1 MKINRIYLENY
12 RIHEKLEVEFDKG
25 INLLLGE
32 NGKGKS
38 SILEAIGYALF
49 GSDLRGT
56 QKDAIQYGK
65 KSGKIQVEFTG
76 VDGED
81 YIVTRKLPGTT
92 SIYRKSNPELE
103 LQGKEDRIRE
113 LCGIRGDIKDVYD
126 NVIVAKQNEFI
137 SSFKAKPKEREE
149 TFDKVFNTEIYR
161 EIYDGYSKD
170 VEGEYKN
177 RITIEENS
185 IKSIADIMEDS
196 QEVKEKR
203 DFEIEREKEFEK
215 YLNTLLTELKGIKE
229 KLNYINSN
237 EIKIEKISGD
247 IRKGEEVLKSL
258 ISQEEKLKKQIEETV
273 LAKEIAD
280 KNIEKHNEYL
290 KISEVL
296 EEIKREKKELD
307 RVKEEQNRL
316 EKELISL
323 EKLRGDSNNQIEL
336 WKNSIENLK
345 VGCKEKKERVEFL
358 KGEIGRKEKNIQL
371 YKVELEKNIPLL
383 ETLEKFES
391 DIENGEKT
399 LSTFTVKLQ
408 EKELDLKIKREQ
420 RENLIKEKLDEKIEE
435 FKKIEEDK
443 KIIEGEIEKNI
454 TLGIANK
461 EAYEKLKSSI
471 CPFLNENCKNLSGKD
486 INSFFVERRKKYIE
500 IIKDKKQQL
509 EKFEILLKDKEKIVE
524 MKTILNRLNYEIEAK
539 INEIELDQTKFQRGE
554 EKLKNKKLEYEN
566 WKLINSIKNRE
577 EILSKNIQLETRIEN
592 ENSEKD
598 IVERDKITDIL
609 NKDIKML
616 EELKEKIENELLK
629 INKLSLKEEEIKN
642 SVETNKPTLLKY
654 QELSEE
660 VEKYETLLNSLKES
674 NELYLEN
681 YKKALEKENLEVE
694 KELIKEKEIQE
705 EKTLEELRERLKNI
719 ENEISS
725 LNKEELVKLQIEK
738 DEKVAEKRE
747 QLGGINGEIK
757 NLNEK
762 LLKIEEHKNIIE
774 EKKKTLEKLE
784 MKLELTKRFRDRI
797 RSMGKEVSKNM
808 LKEIEILATEN
819 FRKITGRGEK
829 VIWSNE
835 DKDKYSVYLSGDRGE
850 LRFEQLSGG
859 EQVAVA
865 ISIRGAMSE
874 LFTESRFSIFDEP
887 TNNLD
892 SERRKSLADSIG
904 EILKNL
910 EQSIIVTHDDTFRE
924 MAQKVIE
931 L

>member
-65 KSGKIQVEFTG
+65 KSAKIQVEFTG
-76 VDGED
+76 VDGEE

-113 LCGIRGDIKDVYD
+113 LCGIKGDIKDVYD

-137 SSFKAKPKEREE
+137 SSFKATAKDREK

-170 VEGEYKN
+170 VEGKYKN
-177 RITIEENS
+177 EIAIEENS
-185 IKSIADIMEDS
+185 IKSISDIMEDS
-196 QEVKEKR
+196 QEVKEKL
-203 DFEIEREKEFEK
+203 ELEEEREKEFEK
-215 YLNTLLTELKGIKE
+215 YLNNLSAELKEIKE
-229 KLNYINSN
+229 KLNQISGT
-237 EIKIEKISGD
+237 ELKIEKINGE
-247 IRKGEEVLKSL
+247 IRKSEEVLNSITL
-258 ISQEEKLKKQIEETV
+258 QEEKLKKQIEETI

-280 KNIEKHNEYL
+280 KNIENHNEYI
-290 KISEVL
+290 KTSEIL
-296 EEIKREKKELD
+296 ESIKKEKKELD
-307 RVKEEQNRL
+307 QIKEEQSNL
-316 EKELISL
+316 EKSLVSL
-323 EKLRGDSNNQIEL
+323 EKLKSDSNNQVNL
-336 WKNSIENLK
+336 WKNNIENLK
-345 VGCKEKKERVEFL
+345 TSCREKKDRVDFLQGEIEKKEKNLQVY
-358 KGEIGRKEKNIQL
+358 KG
-371 YKVELEKNIPLL
+371 ELEKNMPLL
-383 ETLEKFES
+383 EELERFES

-399 LSTFTVKLQ
+399 LNTFEVKLQ
-408 EKELDLKIKREQ
+408 EKESDLEIKKEQ
-420 RENLIKEKLDEKIEE
+420 RDNLIKERLDEKIEE
-435 FKKIEEDK
+435 FKSIENDK
-443 KIIEGEIEKNI
+443 KKIEGEIEKNI

-461 EAYEKLKSSI
+461 EAHEKLKSSI

-486 INSFFVERRKKYIE
+486 INNFFLERRKRYVE
-500 IIKDKKQQL
+500 IITDKKHQL
-509 EKFEILLKDKEKIVE
+509 EELEVKLKDKEKIVE
-524 MKTILNRLNYEIEAK
+524 MKTILNRLNH
-539 INEIELDQTKFQRGE
+539 EIELKISEIEVDQAKFQRGE

-577 EILSKNIQLETRIEN
+577 EILAKNTQLETKIEN

-598 IVERDKITDIL
+598 IIERDKIKNIL
-609 NKDIKML
+609 NEDIERGK
-616 EELKEKIENELLK
+616 ELKEKIEEKLLEVK
-629 INKLSLKEEEIKN
+629 ELSLKEKEIRDSIEE
-642 SVETNKPTLLKY
+642 NKPALVKY

-681 YKKALEKENLEVE
+681 YKKALEKESLEVE
-694 KELIKEKEIQE
+694 KERLKEKESQE
-705 EKTLEELRERLKNI
+705 EKVLESLRENLLKL
-719 ENEISS
+719 ENSIIS
-725 LNKEELVKLQIEK
+725 LNKGELEKIQVEK
-738 DEKVAEKRE
+738 DEKVAEIRE
-747 QLGGINGEIK
+747 KLGGINGEIK
-757 NLNEK
+757 NLNDK
-762 LLKIEEHKNIIE
+762 LVKIKEHENIIRD
-774 EKKKTLEKLE
+774 KKKNLERLK
-784 MKLELTKRFRDRI
+784 MKLELTKAFRERI
-797 RSMGKEVSKNM
+797 KSMGKEVSKNM

>member
-65 KSGKIQVEFTG
+65 KSAKIQVEFTG
-76 VDGED
+76 VDGEE
-81 YIVTRKLPGTT
+81 YIVTRKLPGAT

-113 LCGIRGDIKDVYD
+113 LCGIKGDIKDVYD

-137 SSFKAKPKEREE
+137 SSFKATAKDREK

-170 VEGEYKN
+170 VEGKYKN
-177 RITIEENS
+177 EIAIEENS
-185 IKSIADIMEDS
+185 IKSISDIMEDS
-196 QEVKEKR
+196 QEVKEKL
-203 DFEIEREKEFEK
+203 ELEEEREKEFEK
-215 YLNTLLTELKGIKE
+215 YLNNLSGELKEIKE
-229 KLNYINSN
+229 KLNQIS
-237 EIKIEKISGD
+237 ETELKIEKINGE
-247 IRKGEEVLKSL
+247 IRKSEEVLNSITL
-258 ISQEEKLKKQIEETV
+258 QGEKLKKQIEETI

-280 KNIEKHNEYL
+280 KNIENHNEYI
-290 KISEVL
+290 KTSEIL
-296 EEIKREKKELD
+296 ESIKKEKKELD
-307 RVKEEQNRL
+307 QIKEKQNNL
-316 EKELISL
+316 EKDLISS
-323 EKLRGDSNNQIEL
+323 EKLKSDSSNQVNL

-345 VGCKEKKERVEFL
+345 VSCREKKDRVDFLQEEIEKKEKNLQVY
-358 KGEIGRKEKNIQL
+358 KG
-371 YKVELEKNIPLL
+371 ELEKNTPLL
-383 ETLEKFES
+383 KELEKFES

-399 LSTFTVKLQ
+399 LNTFIVKLQ
-408 EKELDLKIKREQ
+408 EKEQDLKNKKEQ
-420 RENLIKEKLDEKIEE
+420 RDNLIKERLDEKIEE
-435 FKKIEEDK
+435 FKKIENEK
-443 KIIEGEIEKNI
+443 KKLEGEIEKNI

-461 EAYEKLKSSI
+461 EAHEKLKSSI

-486 INSFFVERRKKYIE
+486 INNFFLERRKKYVE
-500 IIKDKKQQL
+500 IITDKKHQL
-509 EKFEILLKDKEKIVE
+509 EELEIKLKDKDEIVE
-524 MKTILNRLNYEIEAK
+524 KKSMLNSFNYDIKLKEKEIEVEIAK
-539 INEIELDQTKFQRGE
+539 LQRGE

-566 WKLINSIKNRE
+566 WKLINNIKNRE
-577 EILSKNIQLETRIEN
+577 EILAKNTQLETKIEN

-598 IVERDKITDIL
+598 IVEKDKITKVLNEDIERG
-609 NKDIKML
+609 K
-616 EELKEKIENELLK
+616 ELKEKIEKEISK
-629 INKLSLKEEEIKN
+629 INELSLKEDEIRNSIEE
-642 SVETNKPTLLKY
+642 NKPTLIKY

-660 VEKYETLLNSLKES
+660 VEKYEILLNSLKES

-681 YKKALEKENLEVE
+681 YKKALEKESLEVE
-694 KELIKEKEIQE
+694 KEGLKEKESQE
-705 EKTLEELRERLKNI
+705 EKVLETLRENLIKL
-719 ENEISS
+719 ENSIIS
-725 LNKEELVKLQIEK
+725 LNKEELEKIQVEK
-738 DEKVAEKRE
+738 DEKVAEIRE
-747 QLGGINGEIK
+747 KLGGINGEIK
-757 NLNEK
+757 NLNDK
-762 LLKIEEHKNIIE
+762 LVKIREHENIIKD
-774 EKKKTLEKLE
+774 KKKSLEKLK
-784 MKLELTKRFRDRI
+784 MKLELTKAFRERI
-797 RSMGKEVSKNM
+797 KSMGKEVSKNM

>member
-65 KSGKIQVEFTG
+65 KSAKIQVEFTG
-76 VDGED
+76 VDGEE

-113 LCGIRGDIKDVYD
+113 LCGIKGDIKDVYD

-137 SSFKAKPKEREE
+137 SSFKATAKDREK

-170 VEGEYKN
+170 VEGKYKN
-177 RITIEENS
+177 EIAIEENS
-185 IKSIADIMEDS
+185 IKSISDIMEDS
-196 QEVKEKR
+196 QEVKEKL
-203 DFEIEREKEFEK
+203 ELEEEREKEFEK
-215 YLNTLLTELKGIKE
+215 YLNNLSAELKELKE
-229 KLNYINSN
+229 KLNQISGT
-237 EIKIEKISGD
+237 ELKIEKINGE
-247 IRKGEEVLKSL
+247 IRKSEEVLNNITL
-258 ISQEEKLKKQIEETV
+258 QEEKLKKQIEETI

-280 KNIEKHNEYL
+280 KNIENHNEYI
-290 KISEVL
+290 KTSEIL
-296 EEIKREKKELD
+296 ESIKKEKKELD
-307 RVKEEQNRL
+307 QIKEEQNNL

-323 EKLRGDSNNQIEL
+323 EKLRGDSNNQVNL

-345 VGCKEKKERVEFL
+345 TSCREKKDRVDFLQGEIEKKEKNLQVY
-358 KGEIGRKEKNIQL
+358 KG
-371 YKVELEKNIPLL
+371 ELEKNIPLL
-383 ETLEKFES
+383 EELERFES

-399 LSTFTVKLQ
+399 LNTFEVKLQ
-408 EKELDLKIKREQ
+408 EKESDLEIKKEQ
-420 RENLIKEKLDEKIEE
+420 RDNLIKERLDEKIEE
-435 FKKIEEDK
+435 FKSIENDK
-443 KIIEGEIEKNI
+443 KKIEGEIEKNI

-461 EAYEKLKSSI
+461 EAHEKLKSSI

-486 INSFFVERRKKYIE
+486 INNFFLERRKRYVE
-500 IIKDKKQQL
+500 IITDKKHQL
-509 EKFEILLKDKEKIVE
+509 EELEVKLKDKEKIVE
-524 MKTILNRLNYEIEAK
+524 MKTILNRLNH
-539 INEIELDQTKFQRGE
+539 EIELKISEIEVDQAKFQRGE

-577 EILSKNIQLETRIEN
+577 EILAKNTQLETKIEN

-598 IVERDKITDIL
+598 IIESDKIKNIL
-609 NKDIKML
+609 NEDIERGK
-616 EELKEKIENELLK
+616 ELKEKIEEKLLEIK
-629 INKLSLKEEEIKN
+629 ELSLKEKEIRNSIEE
-642 SVETNKPTLLKY
+642 NKPALVKY

-681 YKKALEKENLEVE
+681 YKKALEKESLEVE
-694 KELIKEKEIQE
+694 KERLKEKESQE
-705 EKTLEELRERLKNI
+705 EKVLETLRENLLKL
-719 ENEISS
+719 ENSIIS
-725 LNKEELVKLQIEK
+725 LNKGELEKIQVEK
-738 DEKVAEKRE
+738 DEKVAEIRE
-747 QLGGINGEIK
+747 KLGGINGEIK
-757 NLNEK
+757 NLNDK
-762 LLKIEEHKNIIE
+762 LAKIKEHENIIKD
-774 EKKKTLEKLE
+774 KKKNLERLK
-784 MKLELTKRFRDRI
+784 MKLELTKAFRERI
-797 RSMGKEVSKNM
+797 KSMGKEVSKNM

>member
-65 KSGKIQVEFTG
+65 KSAKIQVEFTG
-76 VDGED
+76 VDGEE

-113 LCGIRGDIKDVYD
+113 LCGIKGDIKDVYD

-137 SSFKAKPKEREE
+137 SSFKATAKDREK

-170 VEGEYKN
+170 VEGKYKN
-177 RITIEENS
+177 EIAIEENS
-185 IKSIADIMEDS
+185 IKSISDIMEDS
-196 QEVKEKR
+196 QEVKEKL
-203 DFEIEREKEFEK
+203 ELEEEREKEFEK
-215 YLNTLLTELKGIKE
+215 YLNNLSAELKEIKE
-229 KLNYINSN
+229 KLNQISGT
-237 EIKIEKISGD
+237 ELKIEKINGE
-247 IRKGEEVLKSL
+247 IRKSEEVLNSITL
-258 ISQEEKLKKQIEETV
+258 QEEKLKKQIEETI

-280 KNIEKHNEYL
+280 KNIENHNEYI
-290 KISEVL
+290 KTSEIL
-296 EEIKREKKELD
+296 ESIKKEKKELD
-307 RVKEEQNRL
+307 QIKEEQSNL
-316 EKELISL
+316 EKSLVSL
-323 EKLRGDSNNQIEL
+323 EKLKSDSNNQVNL
-336 WKNSIENLK
+336 WKNNIENLK
-345 VGCKEKKERVEFL
+345 TSCREKKDRVDFLQGEIEKKEKNLQVY
-358 KGEIGRKEKNIQL
+358 KG
-371 YKVELEKNIPLL
+371 ELEKNMPLL
-383 ETLEKFES
+383 EELERFEN

-399 LSTFTVKLQ
+399 LNTFEVKLQ
-408 EKELDLKIKREQ
+408 EKESDLEIKKEQ
-420 RENLIKEKLDEKIEE
+420 RDNLIKERLEEKIEE
-435 FKKIEEDK
+435 FKSIENDK
-443 KIIEGEIEKNI
+443 KKIEGEIEKNI

-461 EAYEKLKSSI
+461 EAHEKLKSSI

-486 INSFFVERRKKYIE
+486 INNFFLERRKRYVE
-500 IIKDKKQQL
+500 IITDKKHQL
-509 EKFEILLKDKEKIVE
+509 EELEVKLKDKEKIVE
-524 MKTILNRLNYEIEAK
+524 MKTILNRLNH
-539 INEIELDQTKFQRGE
+539 EIELKISEIEVDQAKFQRGE

-566 WKLINSIKNRE
+566 WKLINNIKNRE
-577 EILSKNIQLETRIEN
+577 EILAKNTQLETKIEN

-598 IVERDKITDIL
+598 IIERDKIKNIL
-609 NKDIKML
+609 NEDIERGK
-616 EELKEKIENELLK
+616 ELKEKIEEKLLEIK
-629 INKLSLKEEEIKN
+629 ELSLKEKEIRNSIEE
-642 SVETNKPTLLKY
+642 NKPALVKY

-681 YKKALEKENLEVE
+681 YKKALEKESLEVE
-694 KELIKEKEIQE
+694 KERLKEKESQE
-705 EKTLEELRERLKNI
+705 EKVLETLRENLLKL
-719 ENEISS
+719 ENSIVS
-725 LNKEELVKLQIEK
+725 LNKGELEKIQVEK
-738 DEKVAEKRE
+738 DEKVAEIRE
-747 QLGGINGEIK
+747 KLGGINGEIK
-757 NLNEK
+757 NLNDK
-762 LLKIEEHKNIIE
+762 LAKIKEHENIIKD
-774 EKKKTLEKLE
+774 KKKNLERLK
-784 MKLELTKRFRDRI
+784 MKLELTKAFRERI
-797 RSMGKEVSKNM
+797 KSMGKEVSKNM

>member
-49 GSDLRGT
+49 DSGLRGAK
-56 QKDAIQYGK
+56 KDAIQYGK
-65 KSGKIQVEFTG
+65 KNGKIQVEFTG
-76 VDGED
+76 VDREE
-81 YIVTRKLPGTT
+81 YIVTKKLNGGRT
-92 SIYRKSNPELE
+92 IYRKSNPELE
-103 LQGKEDRIRE
+103 LEVKEDRIRE

-137 SSFKAKPKEREE
+137 SSFKATAKDREK

-170 VEGEYKN
+170 VEGKYKN
-177 RITIEENS
+177 KIAIEENS
-185 IKSIADIMEDS
+185 IKSISDIMEDS
-196 QEVKEKR
+196 QEIKEKL
-203 DFEIEREKEFEK
+203 ELEEEREKEFEK
-215 YLNTLLTELKGIKE
+215 YLNTLSTELKEIKE
-229 KLNYINSN
+229 KLNQISDT
-237 EIKIEKISGD
+237 ELKIEKINGE
-247 IRKGEEVLKSL
+247 IRKSEEVLNSITL
-258 ISQEEKLKKQIEETV
+258 QEEKLKKQIEETI
-273 LAKEIAD
+273 LAKDIAD
-280 KNIEKHNEYL
+280 KNKEKHNEYI
-290 KISEVL
+290 KTSEIL
-296 EEIKREKKELD
+296 ESIKKEKKELD
-307 RVKEEQNRL
+307 QVREKQNNL
-316 EKELISL
+316 EKDLISL
-323 EKLRGDSNNQIEL
+323 EKLESDCKNQIDL
-336 WKNSIENLK
+336 WKNSIESLK
-345 VGCKEKKERVEFL
+345 VSCREKKDRVDFLQGEIEKKE
-358 KGEIGRKEKNIQL
+358 KNLQV

-383 ETLEKFES
+383 KELEKFES
-391 DIENGEKT
+391 DIETGEKT
-399 LSTFTVKLQ
+399 LNTFEVKLQ
-408 EKELDLKIKREQ
+408 EKEQDLKLKKEQ
-420 RENLIKEKLDEKIEE
+420 RDNLIKEKLDEKIAE

-443 KIIEGEIEKNI
+443 KRVEAEREQNI
-454 TLGIANK
+454 TLGRANQ
-461 EAYEKLKSSI
+461 EAYKQLKSSI

-486 INSFFVERRKKYIE
+486 IHTFFINRKNNYIE
-500 IIKDKKQQL
+500 IINNKEAEIK
-509 EKFEILLKDKEKIVE
+509 KFEEQLKDKDEIVE
-524 MKTILNRLNYEIEAK
+524 KKSMLNSLNYDIKLKEKEIEVEIAK
-539 INEIELDQTKFQRGE
+539 LQRGE

-566 WKLINSIKNRE
+566 WKLINNIKNRE
-577 EILSKNIQLETRIEN
+577 EILAKNTQLETKIEN

-598 IVERDKITDIL
+598 IIERDKIKNIL
-609 NKDIKML
+609 NEDIERGK
-616 EELKEKIENELLK
+616 ELKEKIENEISK
-629 INKLSLKEEEIKN
+629 INELSLKEEEIRG
-642 SVETNKPTLLKY
+642 SIEENKPILVKY

-660 VEKYETLLNSLKES
+660 VEKYEVLLNSLKES

-681 YKKALEKENLEVE
+681 YKKALEKESLEVE
-694 KELIKEKEIQE
+694 KEVLKEKESQE
-705 EKTLEELRERLKNI
+705 EKILESLRENLIKL
-719 ENEISS
+719 ENSLVS
-725 LNKEELVKLQIEK
+725 LNKEELEKIQVEK
-738 DEKVAEKRE
+738 DEKVAEIRE
-747 QLGGINGEIK
+747 KLGGINGEIK
-757 NLNEK
+757 NLNDK
-762 LLKIEEHKNIIE
+762 LVKIKEHENIIKD
-774 EKKKTLEKLE
+774 KKKSLEKLK
-784 MKLELTKRFRDRI
+784 MKLELTKAFRERI
-797 RSMGKEVSKNM
+797 KSMGKEVSKNM

-910 EQSIIVTHDDTFRE
+910 EQSIIVTHDETFRE

>member
-65 KSGKIQVEFTG
+65 KSAKIQVEFTG
-76 VDGED
+76 VDGEE
-81 YIVTRKLPGTT
+81 YIVTKKLLGGKTLCRKEEPK
-92 SIYRKSNPELE
+92 IELE
-103 LQGKEDRIRE
+103 IKDDRIRE

-137 SSFKAKPKEREE
+137 SSFKAKPKDREE
-149 TFDKVFNTEIYR
+149 TFDKIFNTEIYR

-170 VEGEYKN
+170 VESEYKN
-177 RITIEENS
+177 KITIEENN
-185 IKSIADIMEDS
+185 IKNISDIMEDS
-196 QEVKEKR
+196 QEIKEKL
-203 DFEIEREKEFEK
+203 DFEIEREKEFDK
-215 YLNTLLTELKGIKE
+215 YLNALLAELKEIKE
-229 KLNYINSN
+229 KLNQISDA
-237 EIKIEKISGD
+237 ELKIEKINGE
-247 IRKGEEVLKSL
+247 IRKSEEVLNSITL
-258 ISQEEKLKKQIEETV
+258 QEEKLKKQIEETI
-273 LAKEIAD
+273 LAKDIAD
-280 KNIEKHNEYL
+280 KNKEKHNEYI
-290 KISEVL
+290 KTSEIL
-296 EEIKREKKELD
+296 ENTKKEKKELD
-307 RVKEEQNRL
+307 QVREKQNNL
-316 EKELISL
+316 EKDLISL
-323 EKLRGDSNNQIEL
+323 EKLESDCKNQIDL
-336 WKNSIENLK
+336 WKNSIESLK
-345 VGCKEKKERVEFL
+345 VSCREKKDRVDFLQGEIEKKE
-358 KGEIGRKEKNIQL
+358 KNLQI

-383 ETLEKFES
+383 KELEKFES

-399 LSTFTVKLQ
+399 LNTFEVKLQ
-408 EKELDLKIKREQ
+408 EKELDLKIKKEQ
-420 RENLIKEKLDEKIEE
+420 RDNLIKEKLDEKIAE

-443 KIIEGEIEKNI
+443 KRVEAEREQNI
-454 TLGIANK
+454 TLGRANQ
-461 EAYEKLKSSI
+461 EAYKQLKSSI

-486 INSFFVERRKKYIE
+486 IHTFFINRKNNYIE
-500 IIKDKKQQL
+500 IINNKEAEIK
-509 EKFEILLKDKEKIVE
+509 KFEEQLKDKDEIVE
-524 MKTILNRLNYEIEAK
+524 KKSMLNSLNYDIKLKEKEIEVEIAK
-539 INEIELDQTKFQRGE
+539 LQRGE

-566 WKLINSIKNRE
+566 WKLINNIKNRE
-577 EILSKNIQLETRIEN
+577 EILAKNTQLETKIEN

-598 IVERDKITDIL
+598 IIERDKIKNIL
-609 NKDIKML
+609 NEDIERGK
-616 EELKEKIENELLK
+616 ELKEKIENEISK
-629 INKLSLKEEEIKN
+629 INELSLKEEEIRD
-642 SVETNKPTLLKY
+642 SIEENKPTLVKY

-660 VEKYETLLNSLKES
+660 VEKYEVLLNSLKES

-681 YKKALEKENLEVE
+681 YKKALEKESLEVE
-694 KELIKEKEIQE
+694 KEGLKDKESQE
-705 EKTLEELRERLKNI
+705 EKILESLRENLIKL
-719 ENEISS
+719 ENSLVS
-725 LNKEELVKLQIEK
+725 LNKEELEKIQVEK
-738 DEKVAEKRE
+738 DEKVAEIRE
-747 QLGGINGEIK
+747 KLGGINGEIK
-757 NLNEK
+757 NLNDK
-762 LLKIEEHKNIIE
+762 LAKIKEHENIIKD
-774 EKKKTLEKLE
+774 KKKSLEKLK
-784 MKLELTKRFRDRI
+784 MKLELTKAFRERI
-797 RSMGKEVSKNM
+797 KSMGKEVSKNM

>member
-49 GSDLRGT
+49 DSGLRGAK
-56 QKDAIQYGK
+56 KDAIQYGK
-65 KSGKIQVEFTG
+65 KNGKIQVEFTG
-76 VDGED
+76 VDREE
-81 YIVTRKLPGTT
+81 YIVTKKLNGGRT
-92 SIYRKSNPELE
+92 IYRKSNPELE
-103 LQGKEDRIRE
+103 LEVKEDRIRE

-137 SSFKAKPKEREE
+137 SSFKATGKDREK

-170 VEGEYKN
+170 IEGKYKN
-177 RITIEENS
+177 KIAIEENS
-185 IKSIADIMEDS
+185 IKSISDIMEDS
-196 QEVKEKR
+196 QEIKEKL
-203 DFEIEREKEFEK
+203 ELEEEREKEFEK
-215 YLNTLLTELKGIKE
+215 YLNTLSTELKEIKE
-229 KLNYINSN
+229 KLNQISDA
-237 EIKIEKISGD
+237 ELKIEKINGE
-247 IRKGEEVLKSL
+247 IRKSEEVLNTVTL
-258 ISQEEKLKKQIEETV
+258 QEEKLKKQIEETI

-280 KNIEKHNEYL
+280 KNKEKHNEYI
-290 KISEVL
+290 KTSEIL
-296 EEIKREKKELD
+296 ESVKKEKKELD
-307 RVKEEQNRL
+307 QIREKQNSL
-316 EKELISL
+316 EKDLISL
-323 EKLRGDSNNQIEL
+323 EKLESDCKNQIDL

-345 VGCKEKKERVEFL
+345 VSCREKKDRVDFLQGEIEKKE
-358 KGEIGRKEKNIQL
+358 KNLQV

-383 ETLEKFES
+383 KELEKFES
-391 DIENGEKT
+391 DIETGEKT
-399 LSTFTVKLQ
+399 LNTFEVKLQ
-408 EKELDLKIKREQ
+408 EKEQDLKLKKEQ
-420 RENLIKEKLDEKIEE
+420 RDNLIKEKLDEKIAE

-443 KIIEGEIEKNI
+443 KRVEAEREQNI
-454 TLGIANK
+454 TLGRANQ
-461 EAYEKLKSSI
+461 EAYKQLKSSI

-486 INSFFVERRKKYIE
+486 IHTFFINRKNNYIE
-500 IIKDKKQQL
+500 IINNKEVEIK
-509 EKFEILLKDKEKIVE
+509 KFEEQLKDKDDIVE
-524 MKTILNRLNYEIEAK
+524 KKSILNTLNYDIKLKEKEIEVEIAK
-539 INEIELDQTKFQRGE
+539 LQRGE

-566 WKLINSIKNRE
+566 WKLINNIKNRE
-577 EILSKNIQLETRIEN
+577 EILAKNTQLETKIEN

-598 IVERDKITDIL
+598 IIERDKIKNIL
-609 NKDIKML
+609 NEDIERGK
-616 EELKEKIENELLK
+616 ELKEKIENEISK
-629 INKLSLKEEEIKN
+629 INELSLKEEEIRN
-642 SVETNKPTLLKY
+642 SIEENKPALVKY

-660 VEKYETLLNSLKES
+660 VEKHETLLNSLKES

-681 YKKALEKENLEVE
+681 YKKALEKESLEVD
-694 KELIKEKEIQE
+694 KEGLKEKESQE
-705 EKTLEELRERLKNI
+705 EKILESLRENLIKL
-719 ENEISS
+719 ENSLVS
-725 LNKEELVKLQIEK
+725 LNKEELEKIQVEK
-738 DEKVAEKRE
+738 DEKVAEIRE
-747 QLGGINGEIK
+747 KLGGINGEIK
-757 NLNEK
+757 NLNDK
-762 LLKIEEHKNIIE
+762 LAKIKEHENIIKD
-774 EKKKTLEKLE
+774 KKKSLEKLK
-784 MKLELTKRFRDRI
+784 MKLELTKAFRERI
-797 RSMGKEVSKNM
+797 KSMGKEVSKNM

>member
-65 KSGKIQVEFTG
+65 KSAKIQVEFTG
-76 VDGED
+76 VDGEE

-113 LCGIRGDIKDVYD
+113 LCGIKGDIKDVYD

-137 SSFKAKPKEREE
+137 SSFKATAKDREK

-170 VEGEYKN
+170 VEGKYKN
-177 RITIEENS
+177 EIAIEENS
-185 IKSIADIMEDS
+185 IKSISEVMEDS
-196 QEVKEKR
+196 QEVKEKL
-203 DFEIEREKEFEK
+203 ELEEEREKEFEK
-215 YLNTLLTELKGIKE
+215 YLNNLSAELKEIKE
-229 KLNYINSN
+229 KLNQISGT
-237 EIKIEKISGD
+237 ELKIEKINGE
-247 IRKGEEVLKSL
+247 IRKSEEVLNNITL
-258 ISQEEKLKKQIEETV
+258 QEEKLKKQIEETI

-280 KNIEKHNEYL
+280 KNIENHNEYI
-290 KISEVL
+290 KTSEIL
-296 EEIKREKKELD
+296 ESIKKEKKELD
-307 RVKEEQNRL
+307 QIKEEQNNL

-323 EKLRGDSNNQIEL
+323 EKLRGDSNNQVNL

-345 VGCKEKKERVEFL
+345 TSCREKKDRVDFLQGEIEKKEKNLQVY
-358 KGEIGRKEKNIQL
+358 KG
-371 YKVELEKNIPLL
+371 ELEKNIPLL
-383 ETLEKFES
+383 EELERFES
-391 DIENGEKT
+391 DIENGEKK
-399 LSTFTVKLQ
+399 LNTFIVKLQ
-408 EKELDLKIKREQ
+408 EKESDLEIKKGQ
-420 RENLIKEKLDEKIEE
+420 RDNLIKERLDEKIEE
-435 FKKIEEDK
+435 FKSIENDK
-443 KIIEGEIEKNI
+443 KKIEGEIEKNI

-461 EAYEKLKSSI
+461 EAHEKLKSSI

-486 INSFFVERRKKYIE
+486 INNFFLERRKRYVE
-500 IIKDKKQQL
+500 IITDKKHQL
-509 EKFEILLKDKEKIVE
+509 EELEVKLKDKEKIVE
-524 MKTILNRLNYEIEAK
+524 MKTILNRLNH
-539 INEIELDQTKFQRGE
+539 EIELKISEIEVDQAKFQRGE

-577 EILSKNIQLETRIEN
+577 EILAKNTQLETKIEN

-598 IVERDKITDIL
+598 IIERDKIKNIL
-609 NKDIKML
+609 NEDIERGK
-616 EELKEKIENELLK
+616 ELKEKIEEKLLEIK
-629 INKLSLKEEEIKN
+629 ELSLKEKEIRNSIEE
-642 SVETNKPTLLKY
+642 NKPALVKY

-681 YKKALEKENLEVE
+681 YKKALEKESLEVE
-694 KELIKEKEIQE
+694 KERLKEKESQE
-705 EKTLEELRERLKNI
+705 EKVLETLRENLLKL
-719 ENEISS
+719 ENSIIS
-725 LNKEELVKLQIEK
+725 LNKGELEKIQVEK
-738 DEKVAEKRE
+738 DEKVAEIRE
-747 QLGGINGEIK
+747 KLGGINGEIK
-757 NLNEK
+757 NLNDK
-762 LLKIEEHKNIIE
+762 LAKIKEHENIIKD
-774 EKKKTLEKLE
+774 KKKNLERLK
-784 MKLELTKRFRDRI
+784 MKLELTKAFRERI
-797 RSMGKEVSKNM
+797 KSMGKEVSKNM

>member
-65 KSGKIQVEFTG
+65 KSAKIQVEFTG
-76 VDGED
+76 VDGEE

-113 LCGIRGDIKDVYD
+113 LCGIKGDIKDVYD

-137 SSFKAKPKEREE
+137 SSFKATAKDREK

-170 VEGEYKN
+170 VEGKYKN
-177 RITIEENS
+177 EIAIEENS
-185 IKSIADIMEDS
+185 IKSISEVMEDS
-196 QEVKEKR
+196 QEVKEKL
-203 DFEIEREKEFEK
+203 ELEEEREKEFEK
-215 YLNTLLTELKGIKE
+215 YLNNLSAELKELKE
-229 KLNYINSN
+229 KLNQIRGT
-237 EIKIEKISGD
+237 ELKIEKINGE
-247 IRKGEEVLKSL
+247 IRKSEEVLNNITL
-258 ISQEEKLKKQIEETV
+258 QEEKLKKQIEETI

-280 KNIEKHNEYL
+280 KNIENHNEYI
-290 KISEVL
+290 KTSEIL
-296 EEIKREKKELD
+296 ESIKKEKKELD
-307 RVKEEQNRL
+307 QIKEEQNNL

-323 EKLRGDSNNQIEL
+323 EKLRGDSNNQVNL

-345 VGCKEKKERVEFL
+345 VSCREKKDRVDFLQGEIEKKEKNL
-358 KGEIGRKEKNIQL
+358 QIYKG
-371 YKVELEKNIPLL
+371 ELEKNIPLL
-383 ETLEKFES
+383 EELERFES
-391 DIENGEKT
+391 DIENGEKK
-399 LSTFTVKLQ
+399 LNTFIVKLQ
-408 EKELDLKIKREQ
+408 EKESDLEIKKGQ
-420 RENLIKEKLDEKIEE
+420 RDNLIKERLDEKIEE
-435 FKKIEEDK
+435 FKSIENDK
-443 KIIEGEIEKNI
+443 KKIEGEIEKNI

-461 EAYEKLKSSI
+461 EAHEKLKSSI

-486 INSFFVERRKKYIE
+486 INNFFLERRKRYVE
-500 IIKDKKQQL
+500 IITDKKHQL
-509 EKFEILLKDKEKIVE
+509 EELEVKLKDKEKIVE
-524 MKTILNRLNYEIEAK
+524 MKTILNRLNH
-539 INEIELDQTKFQRGE
+539 EIELKISEIEVDQAKFQRGE

-566 WKLINSIKNRE
+566 WKLINNIKNRE
-577 EILSKNIQLETRIEN
+577 EILAKNTQLETKIEN

-598 IVERDKITDIL
+598 IIERDKIKNIL
-609 NKDIKML
+609 NEDIERGK
-616 EELKEKIENELLK
+616 ELKEKIENEISK
-629 INKLSLKEEEIKN
+629 INELSLKEEEIRN
-642 SVETNKPTLLKY
+642 SIEENKPALVKY

-681 YKKALEKENLEVE
+681 YKKALEKESLEIE
-694 KELIKEKEIQE
+694 KEGLKEKESQE
-705 EKTLEELRERLKNI
+705 EKVLESLRENLIKL
-719 ENEISS
+719 ENSLVS
-725 LNKEELVKLQIEK
+725 LNKEELEKSQVEK
-738 DEKVAEKRE
+738 DEKVAEIRE
-747 QLGGINGEIK
+747 KLGGINGEIK
-757 NLNEK
+757 NLNDK
-762 LLKIEEHKNIIE
+762 LVKIKEHENIIRD
-774 EKKKTLEKLE
+774 KKKNLERLK
-784 MKLELTKRFRDRI
+784 MKLELTKAFRERI
-797 RSMGKEVSKNM
+797 KSMGKEVSKNM

>member
-65 KSGKIQVEFTG
+65 KSAKIQVEFTG
-76 VDGED
+76 VDGEE

-113 LCGIRGDIKDVYD
+113 LCGIKGDIKDVYD

-137 SSFKAKPKEREE
+137 SSFKATAKDREK

-170 VEGEYKN
+170 VEGKYKN
-177 RITIEENS
+177 EIAIEENS
-185 IKSIADIMEDS
+185 IKSISDIMEDS
-196 QEVKEKR
+196 QEVKEKL
-203 DFEIEREKEFEK
+203 ELEEEREKEFEK
-215 YLNTLLTELKGIKE
+215 YLNNLSVELKEIKE
-229 KLNYINSN
+229 KLNQISGT
-237 EIKIEKISGD
+237 ELKIEKINGE
-247 IRKGEEVLKSL
+247 IRKSEEVLNNITL
-258 ISQEEKLKKQIEETV
+258 QEEKLKKQIEETI

-280 KNIEKHNEYL
+280 KNIENHNEYI
-290 KISEVL
+290 KTSEIL
-296 EEIKREKKELD
+296 ESIKKEKKELD
-307 RVKEEQNRL
+307 QIREKQNNL

-323 EKLRGDSNNQIEL
+323 EKLRGDSNNQVNL

-345 VGCKEKKERVEFL
+345 VSCREKKDRVDFLQGEIEKKEKNLQVY
-358 KGEIGRKEKNIQL
+358 KG
-371 YKVELEKNIPLL
+371 ELEKNIPLL
-383 ETLEKFES
+383 EELERFES
-391 DIENGEKT
+391 DIENGEKK
-399 LSTFTVKLQ
+399 LNTFIVKLQ
-408 EKELDLKIKREQ
+408 EKESDLEIKKGQ
-420 RENLIKEKLDEKIEE
+420 RDNLIKERLDEKIEE
-435 FKKIEEDK
+435 FKSIENDK
-443 KIIEGEIEKNI
+443 KKIEGEIEKNI

-461 EAYEKLKSSI
+461 EAHEKLKSSI

-486 INSFFVERRKKYIE
+486 INNFFLERRKRYVE
-500 IIKDKKQQL
+500 IITDKKHQL
-509 EKFEILLKDKEKIVE
+509 EELEVKLKDKEKIVE
-524 MKTILNRLNYEIEAK
+524 MKTILNRLNH
-539 INEIELDQTKFQRGE
+539 EIELKISEMEIDQAKFQRGE

-577 EILSKNIQLETRIEN
+577 EILAKNTQLETKIEN

-598 IVERDKITDIL
+598 IIERDKIKNIL
-609 NKDIKML
+609 NEDIERGK
-616 EELKEKIENELLK
+616 ELKEKIEEKLLEIK
-629 INKLSLKEEEIKN
+629 ELSLKEKEIRNSIEE
-642 SVETNKPTLLKY
+642 NKPALVKY

-681 YKKALEKENLEVE
+681 YKKALEKESLEVE
-694 KELIKEKEIQE
+694 KERLKEKESQE
-705 EKTLEELRERLKNI
+705 EKVLETLRENLLKL
-719 ENEISS
+719 ENSIVS
-725 LNKEELVKLQIEK
+725 LNKGELEKIQVEK
-738 DEKVAEKRE
+738 DEKVAEIRE
-747 QLGGINGEIK
+747 KLGGINGEIK
-757 NLNEK
+757 NLNDK
-762 LLKIEEHKNIIE
+762 LAKIKEHENIIKD
-774 EKKKTLEKLE
+774 KKKNLERLK
-784 MKLELTKRFRDRI
+784 MKLELTKAFRERI
-797 RSMGKEVSKNM
+797 KSMGKEVSKNM

>member
-65 KSGKIQVEFTG
+65 KSAKIQVEFTG
-76 VDGED
+76 VDGEE

-113 LCGIRGDIKDVYD
+113 LCGIKGDIKDVYD

-137 SSFKAKPKEREE
+137 SSFKATAKDREK

-170 VEGEYKN
+170 VEGKYKN
-177 RITIEENS
+177 EIAIEENS
-185 IKSIADIMEDS
+185 IKSISDIIEDS
-196 QEVKEKR
+196 QEVKEKL
-203 DFEIEREKEFEK
+203 ELEEEREKEFEK
-215 YLNTLLTELKGIKE
+215 YLNNLSVELKEIKE
-229 KLNYINSN
+229 KLNQISGT
-237 EIKIEKISGD
+237 ELKIEKINGE
-247 IRKGEEVLKSL
+247 IRKSEEVLNNITL
-258 ISQEEKLKKQIEETV
+258 QEEKLKKQIEETI

-280 KNIEKHNEYL
+280 KNIENHNEYI
-290 KISEVL
+290 KTSEIL
-296 EEIKREKKELD
+296 ESVKKEKKELD
-307 RVKEEQNRL
+307 QIKEKQNNL

-323 EKLRGDSNNQIEL
+323 EKLRGDSNNQVNL

-345 VGCKEKKERVEFL
+345 VSCREKKDRVDFLQGEIEKKEKNL
-358 KGEIGRKEKNIQL
+358 QIYKG
-371 YKVELEKNIPLL
+371 ELEKNIPLL
-383 ETLEKFES
+383 EELERFES

-399 LSTFTVKLQ
+399 LNTFEVKLQ
-408 EKELDLKIKREQ
+408 EKESDLEIKKEQ
-420 RENLIKEKLDEKIEE
+420 RDNLIKERLDEKIEE
-435 FKKIEEDK
+435 FKRIENDK
-443 KIIEGEIEKNI
+443 KKIEGEIEKNI

-461 EAYEKLKSSI
+461 EAHEKLKSSI

-486 INSFFVERRKKYIE
+486 INNFFLERRKRYVE
-500 IIKDKKQQL
+500 IIADKKHQL
-509 EKFEILLKDKEKIVE
+509 EELEVKLKDKEKIVE
-524 MKTILNRLNYEIEAK
+524 MKTILNRLNH
-539 INEIELDQTKFQRGE
+539 EIELKISEIEVDQAKFQRGE

-566 WKLINSIKNRE
+566 WKLINNIKNRE
-577 EILSKNIQLETRIEN
+577 EILAKNTQLETKIEN

-598 IVERDKITDIL
+598 IIERDKIKNIL
-609 NKDIKML
+609 NEDIERGK
-616 EELKEKIENELLK
+616 ELKEKIEEKLLEIK
-629 INKLSLKEEEIKN
+629 ELSLKEEEIRD
-642 SVETNKPTLLKY
+642 SIEENKPALVKY

-681 YKKALEKENLEVE
+681 YKKALEKESLEVE
-694 KELIKEKEIQE
+694 KERLKEKESQE
-705 EKTLEELRERLKNI
+705 EKVLETLRENLLKL
-719 ENEISS
+719 ENSIVS
-725 LNKEELVKLQIEK
+725 LNKGELEKIQVEK
-738 DEKVAEKRE
+738 DEKVAEIRE
-747 QLGGINGEIK
+747 KLGGINGEIK
-757 NLNEK
+757 NLNDK
-762 LLKIEEHKNIIE
+762 LAKIKEHENIIKD
-774 EKKKTLEKLE
+774 KKKNLERLK
-784 MKLELTKRFRDRI
+784 MKLELTKAFRERI
-797 RSMGKEVSKNM
+797 KSMGKEVSKNM

>member
-65 KSGKIQVEFTG
+65 KSAKIQVEFTG
-76 VDGED
+76 VDGEE

-137 SSFKAKPKEREE
+137 SSFKATAKDREK

-170 VEGEYKN
+170 VEGKYKN
-177 RITIEENS
+177 EIAIEENS
-185 IKSIADIMEDS
+185 IKSISDIMEDS
-196 QEVKEKR
+196 QEVKEKL
-203 DFEIEREKEFEK
+203 ELEEEREKEFEK
-215 YLNTLLTELKGIKE
+215 YLNNLSVELKEIKE
-229 KLNYINSN
+229 KLNQISGT
-237 EIKIEKISGD
+237 ELKIEKINGE
-247 IRKGEEVLKSL
+247 IRKSEEVLNNITL
-258 ISQEEKLKKQIEETV
+258 QEEKLKKQIEETI

-280 KNIEKHNEYL
+280 KNIENHNEYI
-290 KISEVL
+290 KTSEIL
-296 EEIKREKKELD
+296 ESIKKEKKELD
-307 RVKEEQNRL
+307 QIREKQNNL

-323 EKLRGDSNNQIEL
+323 EKLRGDSNNQVNL

-345 VGCKEKKERVEFL
+345 VSCREKKDRVDFLQGEIEKKE
-358 KGEIGRKEKNIQL
+358 KNLQV

-383 ETLEKFES
+383 EELERFES

-399 LSTFTVKLQ
+399 LNTFEVKLQ
-408 EKELDLKIKREQ
+408 EKESDLEIKKGQ
-420 RENLIKEKLDEKIEE
+420 RDNLIKERLDEKIEE
-435 FKKIEEDK
+435 FKSIENDK
-443 KIIEGEIEKNI
+443 KKIEGEIEKNI

-461 EAYEKLKSSI
+461 EAHEKLKSSI

-486 INSFFVERRKKYIE
+486 INNFFLERRKRYVE
-500 IIKDKKQQL
+500 IITDKKHQL
-509 EKFEILLKDKEKIVE
+509 EELEVKLKDKEKIVE
-524 MKTILNRLNYEIEAK
+524 MKTILNRLNH
-539 INEIELDQTKFQRGE
+539 EIELKISEIEVDQAKFQRGE

-577 EILSKNIQLETRIEN
+577 EILAKNTQLETKIEN

-598 IVERDKITDIL
+598 IIERDKIKNIL
-609 NKDIKML
+609 NEDIERGK
-616 EELKEKIENELLK
+616 ELKEKIEEKLLEIK
-629 INKLSLKEEEIKN
+629 ELSLKEKEIRNSIEE
-642 SVETNKPTLLKY
+642 NKPALVKY

-681 YKKALEKENLEVE
+681 YKKALEKESLEVE
-694 KELIKEKEIQE
+694 KERLKEKESQE
-705 EKTLEELRERLKNI
+705 EKVLETLRENLLKL
-719 ENEISS
+719 ENSIIS
-725 LNKEELVKLQIEK
+725 LNKGELEKIQVEK
-738 DEKVAEKRE
+738 DEKVAEIRE
-747 QLGGINGEIK
+747 KLGGINGEIK
-757 NLNEK
+757 NLNDK
-762 LLKIEEHKNIIE
+762 LAKIKEHENIIKD
-774 EKKKTLEKLE
+774 KKKSLEKLK
-784 MKLELTKRFRDRI
+784 MKLELTKAFRERI
-797 RSMGKEVSKNM
+797 KSMGKEVSKNM

>member
-65 KSGKIQVEFTG
+65 KSAKIQVEFTG
-76 VDGED
+76 VDGEE

-103 LQGKEDRIRE
+103 LQGKENRIRE
-113 LCGIRGDIKDVYD
+113 LCGIKGDIKDVYD

-137 SSFKAKPKEREE
+137 SSFKATAKDREK

-170 VEGEYKN
+170 VEGKYKN
-177 RITIEENS
+177 EIAIEENS
-185 IKSIADIMEDS
+185 IKSISDIMEDS
-196 QEVKEKR
+196 QEVKEKL
-203 DFEIEREKEFEK
+203 ELEEEREKEFEK
-215 YLNTLLTELKGIKE
+215 YLNNLSVELKEIKE
-229 KLNYINSN
+229 KLNQISGT
-237 EIKIEKISGD
+237 ELKIEKINGE
-247 IRKGEEVLKSL
+247 IRKSEEVLNNITL
-258 ISQEEKLKKQIEETV
+258 QEEKLKKQIEETI

-280 KNIEKHNEYL
+280 KNIENHNEYI
-290 KISEVL
+290 KASEIL
-296 EEIKREKKELD
+296 ESVKKEKKELD
-307 RVKEEQNRL
+307 QIKEKQNNL

-323 EKLRGDSNNQIEL
+323 EKLRGDSNNQVNL

-345 VGCKEKKERVEFL
+345 VSCREKKDRVDFLQGEIEKKEKNLQVY
-358 KGEIGRKEKNIQL
+358 KG
-371 YKVELEKNIPLL
+371 ELEKNIPLL
-383 ETLEKFES
+383 EELERFES

-399 LSTFTVKLQ
+399 LNTFEVKLQ
-408 EKELDLKIKREQ
+408 EKESDLEIKKEQ
-420 RENLIKEKLDEKIEE
+420 RDNLIKERLDEKIEE
-435 FKKIEEDK
+435 FKSIENDK
-443 KIIEGEIEKNI
+443 KKIEGEIEKNI

-461 EAYEKLKSSI
+461 EAHEKLKSSI

-486 INSFFVERRKKYIE
+486 INNFFLERRKRYVE
-500 IIKDKKQQL
+500 IITDKKHQL
-509 EKFEILLKDKEKIVE
+509 EELEVKLKDKEKIVE
-524 MKTILNRLNYEIEAK
+524 MKTILNRLNH
-539 INEIELDQTKFQRGE
+539 EIELKISEIEVDQAKFQRGE

-577 EILSKNIQLETRIEN
+577 EILAKNTQLETKIEN

-598 IVERDKITDIL
+598 IIERDKIKNIL
-609 NKDIKML
+609 NEDIERGK
-616 EELKEKIENELLK
+616 ELKEKIEEKLLEIK
-629 INKLSLKEEEIKN
+629 ELSLKEKEIRNSIEE
-642 SVETNKPTLLKY
+642 NKPALVKY

-681 YKKALEKENLEVE
+681 YKKALEKESLEVE
-694 KELIKEKEIQE
+694 KERLKEKESQE
-705 EKTLEELRERLKNI
+705 EKVLETLRENLLKL
-719 ENEISS
+719 ENSIIS
-725 LNKEELVKLQIEK
+725 LNKGELEKIQVEK
-738 DEKVAEKRE
+738 DEKVAEIRE
-747 QLGGINGEIK
+747 KLGGINGEIK
-757 NLNEK
+757 NLNDK
-762 LLKIEEHKNIIE
+762 LAKIKEHENIIKD
-774 EKKKTLEKLE
+774 KKKNLERLK
-784 MKLELTKRFRDRI
+784 MKLELTKAFRERI
-797 RSMGKEVSKNM
+797 KSMGKEVSKNM

>member
-65 KSGKIQVEFTG
+65 KSAKIQVEFTG
-76 VDGED
+76 VDGEE

-113 LCGIRGDIKDVYD
+113 LCGIKGDIKDVYD

-137 SSFKAKPKEREE
+137 SSFKATAKDREK

-170 VEGEYKN
+170 VEGKYKN
-177 RITIEENS
+177 EIAIEENS
-185 IKSIADIMEDS
+185 IKSISDIMEDS
-196 QEVKEKR
+196 QEVKEKL
-203 DFEIEREKEFEK
+203 ELEEEREKEFEK
-215 YLNTLLTELKGIKE
+215 YLNNLSVELKEIKE
-229 KLNYINSN
+229 KLNQIS
-237 EIKIEKISGD
+237 ETELKIEKINGE
-247 IRKGEEVLKSL
+247 IRKSEEVLNSITL
-258 ISQEEKLKKQIEETV
+258 QEEKLKKQIEETI

-280 KNIEKHNEYL
+280 KNIENHNEYI
-290 KISEVL
+290 KASEIL
-296 EEIKREKKELD
+296 ESVKKEKKELD
-307 RVKEEQNRL
+307 QIKEKQNNL

-323 EKLRGDSNNQIEL
+323 EKLRGDSNNQVNL

-345 VGCKEKKERVEFL
+345 VSCREKKDRVDFLQGEIEKKEKNLQVY
-358 KGEIGRKEKNIQL
+358 KG
-371 YKVELEKNIPLL
+371 ELEKNIPLL
-383 ETLEKFES
+383 EELERFES

-399 LSTFTVKLQ
+399 LNTFEVKLQ
-408 EKELDLKIKREQ
+408 EKESDLEIKKEQ
-420 RENLIKEKLDEKIEE
+420 RDNLIKERLDEKIEE
-435 FKKIEEDK
+435 FKSIENDK
-443 KIIEGEIEKNI
+443 KKIEGEIEKNI

-461 EAYEKLKSSI
+461 EAHEKLKSSI

-486 INSFFVERRKKYIE
+486 INNFFLERRKRYVE
-500 IIKDKKQQL
+500 IITDKKHQL
-509 EKFEILLKDKEKIVE
+509 EELEVKLKDKEKIVE
-524 MKTILNRLNYEIEAK
+524 MKTILNRLNH
-539 INEIELDQTKFQRGE
+539 EIELKISEIEVDQAKFQRGE

-577 EILSKNIQLETRIEN
+577 EILAKNTQLETKIEN

-598 IVERDKITDIL
+598 IIERDKIKNIL
-609 NKDIKML
+609 NEDIERGK
-616 EELKEKIENELLK
+616 ELKEKIENEILK
-629 INKLSLKEEEIKN
+629 INELSLKEEEIRD
-642 SVETNKPTLLKY
+642 SIEENKPALVKY

-681 YKKALEKENLEVE
+681 YKKALEKESLEVE
-694 KELIKEKEIQE
+694 KERLKEKESQE
-705 EKTLEELRERLKNI
+705 EKVLETLRENLLKL
-719 ENEISS
+719 ENSIVS
-725 LNKEELVKLQIEK
+725 LNKGELEKIQVEK
-738 DEKVAEKRE
+738 DEKVAEIRE
-747 QLGGINGEIK
+747 KLGGINGEIK
-757 NLNEK
+757 NLNDK
-762 LLKIEEHKNIIE
+762 LVKIKEHENIIRD
-774 EKKKTLEKLE
+774 KKKNLERLK
-784 MKLELTKRFRDRI
+784 MKLELTKAFRERI
-797 RSMGKEVSKNM
+797 KSMGKEVSKNM

>member
-65 KSGKIQVEFTG
+65 KSAKIQVEFTG
-76 VDGED
+76 VDGEE

-113 LCGIRGDIKDVYD
+113 LCGIKGDIKDVYD

-137 SSFKAKPKEREE
+137 SSFKATAKDREK

-170 VEGEYKN
+170 VEGKYKN
-177 RITIEENS
+177 EIAIEENS
-185 IKSIADIMEDS
+185 IKSISDIMEDS
-196 QEVKEKR
+196 QEIKEKL
-203 DFEIEREKEFEK
+203 ELEEEREKEFEK
-215 YLNTLLTELKGIKE
+215 YLNNLSAELKEIKE
-229 KLNYINSN
+229 KLNQISGT
-237 EIKIEKISGD
+237 ELKIEKINGE
-247 IRKGEEVLKSL
+247 IRKSEEVLNSITL
-258 ISQEEKLKKQIEETV
+258 QEEKLKKQIEETI

-280 KNIEKHNEYL
+280 KNIENHNEYI
-290 KISEVL
+290 KTSEIL
-296 EEIKREKKELD
+296 ESIKKEKKELD
-307 RVKEEQNRL
+307 QIKEEQSNL
-316 EKELISL
+316 EKSLVSL
-323 EKLRGDSNNQIEL
+323 EKLKSDSNNQVNL
-336 WKNSIENLK
+336 WKNNIENLK
-345 VGCKEKKERVEFL
+345 TSCREKKDRVDFLQGEIEKKEKNLQVY
-358 KGEIGRKEKNIQL
+358 KG
-371 YKVELEKNIPLL
+371 ELEKNMPLL
-383 ETLEKFES
+383 EELERFEN

-399 LSTFTVKLQ
+399 LNTFEVKLQ
-408 EKELDLKIKREQ
+408 EKESDLEIKKEQ
-420 RENLIKEKLDEKIEE
+420 RDNLIKERLEEKIEE
-435 FKKIEEDK
+435 FKSIENDK
-443 KIIEGEIEKNI
+443 KKIEGEIEKNI

-461 EAYEKLKSSI
+461 EAHEKLKYSI

-486 INSFFVERRKKYIE
+486 INNFFLERRKRYVE
-500 IIKDKKQQL
+500 IITDKKHQL
-509 EKFEILLKDKEKIVE
+509 EELEVKLKDKEKIVE
-524 MKTILNRLNYEIEAK
+524 MKTILNRLNHEIELK
-539 INEIELDQTKFQRGE
+539 INEIEVDQAKFQRGE

-566 WKLINSIKNRE
+566 WKLINNIKSRE
-577 EILSKNIQLETRIEN
+577 EILAKNTQLETKIEN

-598 IVERDKITDIL
+598 IIERDKIKNIL
-609 NKDIKML
+609 NEDIERGK
-616 EELKEKIENELLK
+616 ELKEKIEEKLLEIK
-629 INKLSLKEEEIKN
+629 EFSLKEKEIRNSIEE
-642 SVETNKPTLLKY
+642 NKPALVKY

-681 YKKALEKENLEVE
+681 YKKALEKESLEIE
-694 KELIKEKEIQE
+694 KEGLKEKESQE
-705 EKTLEELRERLKNI
+705 EKVLESLRENLIKL
-719 ENEISS
+719 ENSLVS
-725 LNKEELVKLQIEK
+725 LNKEELEKSQVEK
-738 DEKVAEKRE
+738 DEKVAEIRE
-747 QLGGINGEIK
+747 KLGGINGEIK
-757 NLNEK
+757 NLNDK
-762 LLKIEEHKNIIE
+762 LAKIKEHENIIKD
-774 EKKKTLEKLE
+774 KKKSLEKLK
-784 MKLELTKRFRDRI
+784 MKLELTKAFRERI
-797 RSMGKEVSKNM
+797 KSMGKEVSKNM

>member
-65 KSGKIQVEFTG
+65 KSAKIQVEFTG
-76 VDGED
+76 VDGEE

-113 LCGIRGDIKDVYD
+113 LCGIKGDIKDVYD

-137 SSFKAKPKEREE
+137 SSFKATAKDREK

-170 VEGEYKN
+170 VEGKYKN
-177 RITIEENS
+177 EIAIEENS
-185 IKSIADIMEDS
+185 IKSISDIMEDS
-196 QEVKEKR
+196 QEIKEKL
-203 DFEIEREKEFEK
+203 ELEEEREKEFEK
-215 YLNTLLTELKGIKE
+215 YLNTLSTELKEIKE
-229 KLNYINSN
+229 KLNQISDT
-237 EIKIEKISGD
+237 ELKIEKINGE
-247 IRKGEEVLKSL
+247 IRKSEEVLNSITL
-258 ISQEEKLKKQIEETV
+258 QEEKLKKQIEETI

-280 KNIEKHNEYL
+280 KNIEKHNEYI
-290 KISEVL
+290 KISEIL
-296 EEIKREKKELD
+296 ESVKKEKKGLD
-307 RVKEEQNRL
+307 QIKEEQSNL
-316 EKELISL
+316 EKSLVSL
-323 EKLRGDSNNQIEL
+323 EKLKSDSNNQVNL

-345 VGCKEKKERVEFL
+345 VSCREKKDRVDFLQEEIEKKEKNL
-358 KGEIGRKEKNIQL
+358 QIYKG
-371 YKVELEKNIPLL
+371 ELEKNIPLL
-383 ETLEKFES
+383 EELERFKN

-399 LSTFTVKLQ
+399 LSTFIVKLQ
-408 EKELDLKIKREQ
+408 EKESDLEIKKEQ
-420 RENLIKEKLDEKIEE
+420 RDNLIKERLDEKIEK
-435 FKKIEEDK
+435 FKRIENDK
-443 KIIEGEIEKNI
+443 KKIEGEIEKNI

-461 EAYEKLKSSI
+461 EAHEKLKSSI

-486 INSFFVERRKKYIE
+486 INNFFLERRKRYVE
-500 IIKDKKQQL
+500 IITDKKHQL
-509 EKFEILLKDKEKIVE
+509 EELEVKLKDKEKIVE
-524 MKTILNRLNYEIEAK
+524 MKTILNRLNH
-539 INEIELDQTKFQRGE
+539 EIELKISEIEVDQAKFQRGE

-566 WKLINSIKNRE
+566 WKLINNIKNRE
-577 EILSKNIQLETRIEN
+577 EILAKNTQLETKIEN

-598 IVERDKITDIL
+598 IIERDKIKNIL
-609 NKDIKML
+609 NEDIERGK
-616 EELKEKIENELLK
+616 ELKEKIEEKLLEIK
-629 INKLSLKEEEIKN
+629 ELSLKEEEIRD
-642 SVETNKPTLLKY
+642 SIEENKPALVKY

-681 YKKALEKENLEVE
+681 YKKALEKESLEVE
-694 KELIKEKEIQE
+694 KERLKEKESQE
-705 EKTLEELRERLKNI
+705 EKVLETLRENLLKL
-719 ENEISS
+719 ENSIVS
-725 LNKEELVKLQIEK
+725 LNKGELEKIQVEK
-738 DEKVAEKRE
+738 DEKVAEIRE
-747 QLGGINGEIK
+747 KLGGINGEIK
-757 NLNEK
+757 NLNDK
-762 LLKIEEHKNIIE
+762 LAKIKEHENIIKD
-774 EKKKTLEKLE
+774 KKKNLERLK
-784 MKLELTKRFRDRI
+784 MKLELTKAFRERI
-797 RSMGKEVSKNM
+797 KSMGKEVSKNM

>member
-65 KSGKIQVEFTG
+65 KSAKIQVEFTG
-76 VDGED
+76 VDGEE

-113 LCGIRGDIKDVYD
+113 LCGIKGDIKDVYD

-137 SSFKAKPKEREE
+137 SSFKATAKDREK

-170 VEGEYKN
+170 VEGKYKN
-177 RITIEENS
+177 EIAIEENS
-185 IKSIADIMEDS
+185 IKSISDIIEDS
-196 QEVKEKR
+196 QEVKEKL
-203 DFEIEREKEFEK
+203 ELEEEREKEFEK
-215 YLNTLLTELKGIKE
+215 YLNNLSAELKEIKE
-229 KLNYINSN
+229 KLNQISGT
-237 EIKIEKISGD
+237 ELKIEKINGE
-247 IRKGEEVLKSL
+247 IRKSEEVLNSITL
-258 ISQEEKLKKQIEETV
+258 QEEKLKKQIEETI

-280 KNIEKHNEYL
+280 KNIENHNEYI
-290 KISEVL
+290 KTSEIL
-296 EEIKREKKELD
+296 ESIKKEKKELD
-307 RVKEEQNRL
+307 QIKEEQSNL
-316 EKELISL
+316 EKSLVSL
-323 EKLRGDSNNQIEL
+323 EKLRGDSNNQVNL

-345 VGCKEKKERVEFL
+345 VSCREKKDRVDFLQGEIEKKEKNLQVY
-358 KGEIGRKEKNIQL
+358 KG
-371 YKVELEKNIPLL
+371 ELEKNIPLL
-383 ETLEKFES
+383 EELERFES

-399 LSTFTVKLQ
+399 LSTFIVKLQ
-408 EKELDLKIKREQ
+408 EKESDLEIKKEQ
-420 RENLIKEKLDEKIEE
+420 RDNLIKERLDEKIEE
-435 FKKIEEDK
+435 FKRIENDK
-443 KIIEGEIEKNI
+443 KKIEGEIEKNI

-461 EAYEKLKSSI
+461 EAHEKLKSSI

-486 INSFFVERRKKYIE
+486 INNFFLERRKRYVE
-500 IIKDKKQQL
+500 IITDKKHQL
-509 EKFEILLKDKEKIVE
+509 EELEVKLKDKEKIVE
-524 MKTILNRLNYEIEAK
+524 MKTILNRLNH
-539 INEIELDQTKFQRGE
+539 EIELKISEIEVDQAKFQRGE

-577 EILSKNIQLETRIEN
+577 EILAKNTQLETKIEN

-598 IVERDKITDIL
+598 IIERDKIKNIL
-609 NKDIKML
+609 NEDIERGK
-616 EELKEKIENELLK
+616 ELKEKIEEKLLEIK
-629 INKLSLKEEEIKN
+629 EFSLKEKEIRNSIEE
-642 SVETNKPTLLKY
+642 NKPALVKY

-681 YKKALEKENLEVE
+681 YKKALEKESLEIE
-694 KELIKEKEIQE
+694 KEGLKEKESQE
-705 EKTLEELRERLKNI
+705 EKVLESFRENLIKL
-719 ENEISS
+719 ENSLVS
-725 LNKEELVKLQIEK
+725 LNKEELEKSQVEK
-738 DEKVAEKRE
+738 DEKVAEIRE
-747 QLGGINGEIK
+747 KLGGINGEIK
-757 NLNEK
+757 NLNDK
-762 LLKIEEHKNIIE
+762 LAKIKEHENIIKD
-774 EKKKTLEKLE
+774 KKKSLEKLK
-784 MKLELTKRFRDRI
+784 MKLELTKAFRERI
-797 RSMGKEVSKNM
+797 KSMGKEVSKNM

>member
-65 KSGKIQVEFTG
+65 KSAKIQVEFTG
-76 VDGED
+76 VDGEE

-113 LCGIRGDIKDVYD
+113 LCGIKGDIKDVYD

-137 SSFKAKPKEREE
+137 SSFKATAKDREK

-170 VEGEYKN
+170 VEGKYKN
-177 RITIEENS
+177 EIAIEENS
-185 IKSIADIMEDS
+185 IKSISDIIEDS
-196 QEVKEKR
+196 QEVKEKL
-203 DFEIEREKEFEK
+203 ELEEEREKEFEK
-215 YLNTLLTELKGIKE
+215 YLNNLSVELKEIKE
-229 KLNYINSN
+229 KLNQISGT
-237 EIKIEKISGD
+237 ELKIEKINGE
-247 IRKGEEVLKSL
+247 IRKSEEVLNNITL
-258 ISQEEKLKKQIEETV
+258 QEEKLKKQIEETI

-280 KNIEKHNEYL
+280 KNIENHNEYI
-290 KISEVL
+290 KTSEIL
-296 EEIKREKKELD
+296 ESIKKEKKELD
-307 RVKEEQNRL
+307 QIKEEQSNL
-316 EKELISL
+316 EKSLVSL
-323 EKLRGDSNNQIEL
+323 EKLRGDSNNQVNL

-345 VGCKEKKERVEFL
+345 VSCREKKDRVDFLQGEIEKKEKNLQVY
-358 KGEIGRKEKNIQL
+358 KG
-371 YKVELEKNIPLL
+371 ELEKNIPLL
-383 ETLEKFES
+383 EELERFES

-399 LSTFTVKLQ
+399 LNTFEVKLQ
-408 EKELDLKIKREQ
+408 EKESDLEIKKEQ
-420 RENLIKEKLDEKIEE
+420 RDNLIKERLDEKIEE
-435 FKKIEEDK
+435 FKSIENDK
-443 KIIEGEIEKNI
+443 KKIEGEIEKNI

-461 EAYEKLKSSI
+461 EAHEKLKSSI

-486 INSFFVERRKKYIE
+486 INNFFLERRKRYVE
-500 IIKDKKQQL
+500 IITDKKHQL
-509 EKFEILLKDKEKIVE
+509 EELEVKLKDKEKIVE
-524 MKTILNRLNYEIEAK
+524 MKTILNRLNH
-539 INEIELDQTKFQRGE
+539 EIELKISEIEVDQAKFQRGE

-577 EILSKNIQLETRIEN
+577 EILAKNTQLETKIEN

-598 IVERDKITDIL
+598 IIERDKIKNIL
-609 NKDIKML
+609 NEDIERGK
-616 EELKEKIENELLK
+616 ELKEKIEEKLLEIK
-629 INKLSLKEEEIKN
+629 ELSLKEKEIRNSIEE
-642 SVETNKPTLLKY
+642 NKPALVKY

-681 YKKALEKENLEVE
+681 YKKALEKESLEIE
-694 KELIKEKEIQE
+694 KEGLKEKESQE
-705 EKTLEELRERLKNI
+705 EKVLESLRENLIKL
-719 ENEISS
+719 ENSLVS
-725 LNKEELVKLQIEK
+725 LNKEELEKSQVEK
-738 DEKVAEKRE
+738 DEKVAEIRE
-747 QLGGINGEIK
+747 KLGGINGEIK
-757 NLNEK
+757 NLNDK
-762 LLKIEEHKNIIE
+762 LAKIKEHENIIKD
-774 EKKKTLEKLE
+774 KKKSLEKLK
-784 MKLELTKRFRDRI
+784 MKLELTKAFRERI
-797 RSMGKEVSKNM
+797 KSMGKEVSKNM

>member
-65 KSGKIQVEFTG
+65 KSAKIQVEFTG
-76 VDGED
+76 VDGEE

-113 LCGIRGDIKDVYD
+113 LCGIKGDIKDVYD

-137 SSFKAKPKEREE
+137 SSFKATAKDREK

-170 VEGEYKN
+170 VEGKYKN
-177 RITIEENS
+177 EIAIEENS
-185 IKSIADIMEDS
+185 IKSISDIIEDS
-196 QEVKEKR
+196 QEVKEKL
-203 DFEIEREKEFEK
+203 ELEEEREKEFEK
-215 YLNTLLTELKGIKE
+215 YLNNLSAELKEIKE
-229 KLNYINSN
+229 KLNQISGT
-237 EIKIEKISGD
+237 ELKIEKINGE
-247 IRKGEEVLKSL
+247 IRKSEEVLNSITL
-258 ISQEEKLKKQIEETV
+258 QEEKLKKQIEETI

-280 KNIEKHNEYL
+280 KNIENHNEYI
-290 KISEVL
+290 KTSEIL
-296 EEIKREKKELD
+296 ESIKKEKKELD
-307 RVKEEQNRL
+307 QIKEEQSNL
-316 EKELISL
+316 EKSLVSL
-323 EKLRGDSNNQIEL
+323 EKLRGDSNNQVNL

-345 VGCKEKKERVEFL
+345 VSCREKKDRVDFLQGEIEKKEKNLQVY
-358 KGEIGRKEKNIQL
+358 KG
-371 YKVELEKNIPLL
+371 ELEKNIPLL
-383 ETLEKFES
+383 EELERFES

-399 LSTFTVKLQ
+399 LSTFIVKLQ
-408 EKELDLKIKREQ
+408 EKESDLEIKKEQ
-420 RENLIKEKLDEKIEE
+420 RDNLIKERLDEKIEE
-435 FKKIEEDK
+435 FKRIENDK
-443 KIIEGEIEKNI
+443 KKIEGEIEKNI

-461 EAYEKLKSSI
+461 EAHEKLKSSI

-486 INSFFVERRKKYIE
+486 INNFFLERRKRYVE
-500 IIKDKKQQL
+500 IITDKKHQL
-509 EKFEILLKDKEKIVE
+509 EELEVKLKDKEKIVE
-524 MKTILNRLNYEIEAK
+524 MKTILNRLNH
-539 INEIELDQTKFQRGE
+539 EIELKISEIEVDQAKFQRGE

-577 EILSKNIQLETRIEN
+577 EILAKNTQLETKIEN

-598 IVERDKITDIL
+598 IIERDKIKNIL
-609 NKDIKML
+609 NEDIERGK
-616 EELKEKIENELLK
+616 ELKEKIEEKLLEIK
-629 INKLSLKEEEIKN
+629 EFSLKEKEIRNSIEE
-642 SVETNKPTLLKY
+642 NKPALVKY

-681 YKKALEKENLEVE
+681 YKKALEKESLEIE
-694 KELIKEKEIQE
+694 KEGLKEKESQE
-705 EKTLEELRERLKNI
+705 EKVLESLRENLIKL
-719 ENEISS
+719 ENSLVS
-725 LNKEELVKLQIEK
+725 LNKEELEKSQVEK
-738 DEKVAEKRE
+738 DEKVAEIRE
-747 QLGGINGEIK
+747 KLGGINGEIK
-757 NLNEK
+757 NLNDK
-762 LLKIEEHKNIIE
+762 LAKIKEHENIIKD
-774 EKKKTLEKLE
+774 KKKSLEKLK
-784 MKLELTKRFRDRI
+784 MKLELTKAFRERI
-797 RSMGKEVSKNM
+797 KSMGKEVSKNM

>member
-65 KSGKIQVEFTG
+65 KSAKIQVEFTG
-76 VDGED
+76 VDGEE

-113 LCGIRGDIKDVYD
+113 LCGIKGDIKDVYD

-137 SSFKAKPKEREE
+137 SSFKATAKDREK

-170 VEGEYKN
+170 VEGKYKN
-177 RITIEENS
+177 EIAIEENS
-185 IKSIADIMEDS
+185 IKSISDIIEDS
-196 QEVKEKR
+196 QEVKEKL
-203 DFEIEREKEFEK
+203 ELEEEREKEFEK
-215 YLNTLLTELKGIKE
+215 YLNNLSVELKEIKE
-229 KLNYINSN
+229 KLNQISGT
-237 EIKIEKISGD
+237 ELKIEKINGE
-247 IRKGEEVLKSL
+247 IRKSEEVLNNITL
-258 ISQEEKLKKQIEETV
+258 QEEKLKKQIEETI

-280 KNIEKHNEYL
+280 KNIENHNEYI
-290 KISEVL
+290 KTSEIL
-296 EEIKREKKELD
+296 ESVKKEKKELD
-307 RVKEEQNRL
+307 QIKEKQNNL

-323 EKLRGDSNNQIEL
+323 EKLRGDSNNQVNL

-345 VGCKEKKERVEFL
+345 VSCREKKDRVDFLQGEIEKKEKNLQVY
-358 KGEIGRKEKNIQL
+358 KG
-371 YKVELEKNIPLL
+371 ELEKNIPLL
-383 ETLEKFES
+383 EELERFES

-399 LSTFTVKLQ
+399 LNTFEVKLQ
-408 EKELDLKIKREQ
+408 EKESDLEIKKEQ
-420 RENLIKEKLDEKIEE
+420 RDNLIKERLDEKIEE
-435 FKKIEEDK
+435 FKSIENDK
-443 KIIEGEIEKNI
+443 KKIEGEIEKNI

-461 EAYEKLKSSI
+461 EAHEKLKSSI

-486 INSFFVERRKKYIE
+486 INNFFLERRKRYVE
-500 IIKDKKQQL
+500 IITDKKHQL
-509 EKFEILLKDKEKIVE
+509 EELEVKLKDKEKIVE
-524 MKTILNRLNYEIEAK
+524 MKTILNRLNH
-539 INEIELDQTKFQRGE
+539 EIELKISEIEVDQAKFQRGE

-566 WKLINSIKNRE
+566 WRLINNIKNRE
-577 EILSKNIQLETRIEN
+577 EILAKNTQLETKIEN

-598 IVERDKITDIL
+598 IIERDKIKNIL
-609 NKDIKML
+609 NEDIEKGK
-616 EELKEKIENELLK
+616 ELKEKIENEILK
-629 INKLSLKEEEIKN
+629 INELSLKEEEIRN
-642 SVETNKPTLLKY
+642 SIEENKPALVKY

-681 YKKALEKENLEVE
+681 YKKALEKESLEVE
-694 KELIKEKEIQE
+694 KERLKEKESQE
-705 EKTLEELRERLKNI
+705 EKVLESLRENLLKL
-719 ENEISS
+719 ENSIIS
-725 LNKEELVKLQIEK
+725 LNKGELEKIQVEK
-738 DEKVAEKRE
+738 DEKVAEIRE
-747 QLGGINGEIK
+747 KLGGINGEIK
-757 NLNEK
+757 NLNDK
-762 LLKIEEHKNIIE
+762 LVKIKEHENIIRD
-774 EKKKTLEKLE
+774 KKKNLERLK
-784 MKLELTKRFRDRI
+784 MKLELTKAFRERI
-797 RSMGKEVSKNM
+797 KSMGKEVSKNM

>member
-65 KSGKIQVEFTG
+65 KSAKIQVEFTG
-76 VDGED
+76 VDGEE

-113 LCGIRGDIKDVYD
+113 LCGIKGDIKDVYD

-137 SSFKAKPKEREE
+137 SSFKATAKDREK

-170 VEGEYKN
+170 VEGKYKN
-177 RITIEENS
+177 EIAIEENS
-185 IKSIADIMEDS
+185 IKSISDIIEDS
-196 QEVKEKR
+196 QEVKEKL
-203 DFEIEREKEFEK
+203 ELEEEREKEFEK
-215 YLNTLLTELKGIKE
+215 YLNNLSVELKEIKE
-229 KLNYINSN
+229 KLNQISGT
-237 EIKIEKISGD
+237 ELKIEKINGE
-247 IRKGEEVLKSL
+247 IRKSEEVLNNITL
-258 ISQEEKLKKQIEETV
+258 QEEKLKKQIEETI

-280 KNIEKHNEYL
+280 KNIENHNEYI
-290 KISEVL
+290 KTSEIL
-296 EEIKREKKELD
+296 ESVKKEKKELD
-307 RVKEEQNRL
+307 QIKEKQNNL

-323 EKLRGDSNNQIEL
+323 EKLRGDSNNQVNL

-345 VGCKEKKERVEFL
+345 VSCREKKDRVDFLQGEIEKKEKNLQVY
-358 KGEIGRKEKNIQL
+358 KG
-371 YKVELEKNIPLL
+371 ELEKNIPLL
-383 ETLEKFES
+383 EELERFES

-399 LSTFTVKLQ
+399 LNTFEVKLQ
-408 EKELDLKIKREQ
+408 EKESDLEIKKEQ
-420 RENLIKEKLDEKIEE
+420 RDNLIKERLDEKIEE
-435 FKKIEEDK
+435 FKSIENDK
-443 KIIEGEIEKNI
+443 KKIEGEIEKNI

-461 EAYEKLKSSI
+461 EAHEKLKSSI

-486 INSFFVERRKKYIE
+486 INNFFLERRKRYVE
-500 IIKDKKQQL
+500 IITDKKHQL
-509 EKFEILLKDKEKIVE
+509 EELEVKLKDKEKIVE
-524 MKTILNRLNYEIEAK
+524 MKTILNRLNH
-539 INEIELDQTKFQRGE
+539 EIELKISEIEVDQAKFQRGE

-577 EILSKNIQLETRIEN
+577 EILAKNTQLETKIEN

-598 IVERDKITDIL
+598 IIERDKIKNIL
-609 NKDIKML
+609 NEDIERGK
-616 EELKEKIENELLK
+616 ELKEKIEEKLLEIK
-629 INKLSLKEEEIKN
+629 EFSLKEKEIRNSIEE
-642 SVETNKPTLLKY
+642 NKPALVKY

-681 YKKALEKENLEVE
+681 YKKALEKESLEIE
-694 KELIKEKEIQE
+694 KEGLKEKESQE
-705 EKTLEELRERLKNI
+705 EKVLESLRENLLKL
-719 ENEISS
+719 ENSIIS
-725 LNKEELVKLQIEK
+725 LNKGELEKIQVEK
-738 DEKVAEKRE
+738 DEKVAEIRE
-747 QLGGINGEIK
+747 KLGGINGEIK
-757 NLNEK
+757 NLNDK
-762 LLKIEEHKNIIE
+762 LAKIKEHENIIKD
-774 EKKKTLEKLE
+774 KKKNLERLK
-784 MKLELTKRFRDRI
+784 MKLELTKAFRERI
-797 RSMGKEVSKNM
+797 KSMGKEVSKNM

>member
-38 SILEAIGYALF
+38 SILEAIGHALF

-65 KSGKIQVEFTG
+65 KSAKIQVEFTG
-76 VDGED
+76 VDGEE

-113 LCGIRGDIKDVYD
+113 LCGIKGDIKDVYD

-137 SSFKAKPKEREE
+137 SSFKATAKDREK

-170 VEGEYKN
+170 VEGKYKN
-177 RITIEENS
+177 EIAIEENS
-185 IKSIADIMEDS
+185 IKSISDIMEDS
-196 QEVKEKR
+196 QEVKEKL
-203 DFEIEREKEFEK
+203 ELEEEREKEFEK
-215 YLNTLLTELKGIKE
+215 YLNNLSAELKEIKE
-229 KLNYINSN
+229 KLNQISGT
-237 EIKIEKISGD
+237 ELKIEKINGE
-247 IRKGEEVLKSL
+247 IRKSEEVLNNITL
-258 ISQEEKLKKQIEETV
+258 QEEKLKKQIEETI

-280 KNIEKHNEYL
+280 KNIENHNEYI
-290 KISEVL
+290 KTSEIL
-296 EEIKREKKELD
+296 ESVKKEKKELD
-307 RVKEEQNRL
+307 QIKEKQNNL

-323 EKLRGDSNNQIEL
+323 EKLRGDSNNQVNL

-345 VGCKEKKERVEFL
+345 TSCREKKDRVDFLQGEIEKKEKNLQVY
-358 KGEIGRKEKNIQL
+358 KG
-371 YKVELEKNIPLL
+371 ELEKNIPLL
-383 ETLEKFES
+383 EELERFES
-391 DIENGEKT
+391 DIENGEKK
-399 LSTFTVKLQ
+399 LNTFIVKLQ
-408 EKELDLKIKREQ
+408 EKESDLEIKKEQ
-420 RENLIKEKLDEKIEE
+420 RDNLIKERLDEKIEE
-435 FKKIEEDK
+435 FKSIENDK
-443 KIIEGEIEKNI
+443 KKIEGEIEKNI

-461 EAYEKLKSSI
+461 EAHEKLKSSI

-486 INSFFVERRKKYIE
+486 INNFFLERRKRYVE
-500 IIKDKKQQL
+500 IITDKKHQL
-509 EKFEILLKDKEKIVE
+509 EELEVKLKDKEKIVE
-524 MKTILNRLNYEIEAK
+524 MKTILNRLNH
-539 INEIELDQTKFQRGE
+539 EIELKISEIEVDQAKFQRGE

-577 EILSKNIQLETRIEN
+577 EILAKNTQLETKIEN

-598 IVERDKITDIL
+598 TIERDKIKNIL
-609 NKDIKML
+609 NEDIERGK
-616 EELKEKIENELLK
+616 ELKEKIEEKLLEIK
-629 INKLSLKEEEIKN
+629 ELSLKEKEIRDSIEE
-642 SVETNKPTLLKY
+642 NKPALVKY

-681 YKKALEKENLEVE
+681 YKKALEKESLEVE
-694 KELIKEKEIQE
+694 KERLKEKESQE
-705 EKTLEELRERLKNI
+705 EKVLETLRENLLKL
-719 ENEISS
+719 ENSIIS
-725 LNKEELVKLQIEK
+725 LNKGELEKIQVEK
-738 DEKVAEKRE
+738 DEKVAEIRE
-747 QLGGINGEIK
+747 KLGGINGEIK
-757 NLNEK
+757 NLNDK
-762 LLKIEEHKNIIE
+762 LAKIKEHENIIKD
-774 EKKKTLEKLE
+774 KKKNLERLK
-784 MKLELTKRFRDRI
+784 MKLELTKAFRERI
-797 RSMGKEVSKNM
+797 KSMGKEVSKNM

>member
-65 KSGKIQVEFTG
+65 KSAKIQVEFTG
-76 VDGED
+76 VDGEE

-113 LCGIRGDIKDVYD
+113 LCGIKGDIKDVYD

-137 SSFKAKPKEREE
+137 SSFKATAKDREK

-170 VEGEYKN
+170 VEGKYKN
-177 RITIEENS
+177 EIAIEENS
-185 IKSIADIMEDS
+185 IKSISDIMEDS
-196 QEVKEKR
+196 QEIKEKL
-203 DFEIEREKEFEK
+203 ELEEEREKEFEK
-215 YLNTLLTELKGIKE
+215 YLNSLSTELKEIKE
-229 KLNYINSN
+229 KLNQISDT
-237 EIKIEKISGD
+237 ELKIEKINGE
-247 IRKGEEVLKSL
+247 IRKSEEVLNSITL
-258 ISQEEKLKKQIEETV
+258 QEEKLKKQIEETI

-280 KNIEKHNEYL
+280 KNIEKHNEYI
-290 KISEVL
+290 KISEIL
-296 EEIKREKKELD
+296 ESVKKEKKGLD
-307 RVKEEQNRL
+307 QIKEEQSNL
-316 EKELISL
+316 EKSLVSL
-323 EKLRGDSNNQIEL
+323 EKLKSDSNNQVNL

-345 VGCKEKKERVEFL
+345 VSCREKKDRVDFLQEEIEKKEKNL
-358 KGEIGRKEKNIQL
+358 QIYKG
-371 YKVELEKNIPLL
+371 ELEKNIPLL
-383 ETLEKFES
+383 EELERFKN

-399 LSTFTVKLQ
+399 LSTFIVKLQ
-408 EKELDLKIKREQ
+408 EKESDLEIKKEQ
-420 RENLIKEKLDEKIEE
+420 RDNLIKERLDEKIEK
-435 FKKIEEDK
+435 FKRIENDK
-443 KIIEGEIEKNI
+443 KKIEGEIEKNI

-461 EAYEKLKSSI
+461 EAHEKLKSSI

-486 INSFFVERRKKYIE
+486 INNFFLERRKRYVE
-500 IIKDKKQQL
+500 IITDKKHQL
-509 EKFEILLKDKEKIVE
+509 EELEVKLKDKEKIVE
-524 MKTILNRLNYEIEAK
+524 MKTILNRLNH
-539 INEIELDQTKFQRGE
+539 EIELKISEIEVDQAKFQRGE

-566 WKLINSIKNRE
+566 WKLINNIKNRE
-577 EILSKNIQLETRIEN
+577 EILAKNTQLETKIEN

-598 IVERDKITDIL
+598 IIERDKIKNIL
-609 NKDIKML
+609 NEDIERGK
-616 EELKEKIENELLK
+616 ELKEKIEEKLLEIK
-629 INKLSLKEEEIKN
+629 ELSLKEEEIRD
-642 SVETNKPTLLKY
+642 SIEENKPALVKY

-681 YKKALEKENLEVE
+681 YKKALEKESLEVE
-694 KELIKEKEIQE
+694 KERLKEKESQE
-705 EKTLEELRERLKNI
+705 EKVLETLRENLLKL
-719 ENEISS
+719 ENSIVS
-725 LNKEELVKLQIEK
+725 LNKGELEKIQVEK
-738 DEKVAEKRE
+738 DEKVAEIRE
-747 QLGGINGEIK
+747 KLGGINGEIK
-757 NLNEK
+757 NLNDK
-762 LLKIEEHKNIIE
+762 LAKIKEHENIIKD
-774 EKKKTLEKLE
+774 KKKNLERLK
-784 MKLELTKRFRDRI
+784 MKLELTKAFRERI
-797 RSMGKEVSKNM
+797 KSMGKEVSKNM

>member
-65 KSGKIQVEFTG
+65 KSAKIQVEFTG
-76 VDGED
+76 VDGEE
-81 YIVTRKLPGTT
+81 YIVTRKLPGIT

-113 LCGIRGDIKDVYD
+113 LCGIKGDIKDVYD

-137 SSFKAKPKEREE
+137 SSFKATAKDREK

-170 VEGEYKN
+170 VEGKYKN
-177 RITIEENS
+177 EIAIEENS
-185 IKSIADIMEDS
+185 IKSISDIMEDS
-196 QEVKEKR
+196 QEIKEKL
-203 DFEIEREKEFEK
+203 ELEEEREKEFEK
-215 YLNTLLTELKGIKE
+215 YLNTLLVELKELKE
-229 KLNYINSN
+229 KLNYINN
-237 EIKIEKISGD
+237 TEVEIEKINGD
-247 IRKGEEVLKSL
+247 IRKSEEVLKNL
-258 ISQEEKLKKQIEETV
+258 TSQKEKLKKQIEETI

-280 KNIEKHNEYL
+280 KNRDNYNSYIET
-290 KISEVL
+290 SEIL
-296 EEIKREKKELD
+296 ESIKKEKKKLD
-307 RVKEEQNRL
+307 QIKEEQNNL

-323 EKLRGDSNNQIEL
+323 EKLKGDSNNQIDI

-345 VGCKEKKERVEFL
+345 VGCKEKKDRFEFL
-358 KGEIGRKEKNIQL
+358 KGEIERKERNIEI
-371 YKVELEKNIPLL
+371 YKVELEKNVPLL
-383 ETLEKFES
+383 ETLERFES
-391 DIENGEKT
+391 DIENGEKK
-399 LSTFTVKLQ
+399 LNTFIVKLQ
-408 EKELDLKIKREQ
+408 EKESDLEIKKGQ
-420 RENLIKEKLDEKIEE
+420 RDNLIKERLDEKIEE
-435 FKKIEEDK
+435 FKSIENDK
-443 KIIEGEIEKNI
+443 KKIEGEIEKNI

-461 EAYEKLKSSI
+461 EAHEKLKSSI

-486 INSFFVERRKKYIE
+486 INNFFLERRKRYVE
-500 IIKDKKQQL
+500 IITDKKHQL
-509 EKFEILLKDKEKIVE
+509 EELEVKLKDKEKIVE
-524 MKTILNRLNYEIEAK
+524 MKTILNRLNH
-539 INEIELDQTKFQRGE
+539 EIELKISEIEVDQAKFQRGE

-577 EILSKNIQLETRIEN
+577 EILAKNTQLETKIEN

-598 IVERDKITDIL
+598 IIERDKIKNIL
-609 NKDIKML
+609 NEDIERGK
-616 EELKEKIENELLK
+616 ELKEKIEEKLLEIK
-629 INKLSLKEEEIKN
+629 ELSLKEKEIRNSIEE
-642 SVETNKPTLLKY
+642 NKPALVKY

-681 YKKALEKENLEVE
+681 YKKALEKESLEVE
-694 KELIKEKEIQE
+694 KERLKEKESQE
-705 EKTLEELRERLKNI
+705 EKVLETLRENLLKL
-719 ENEISS
+719 ENSIIS
-725 LNKEELVKLQIEK
+725 LNKGELEKIQVEK
-738 DEKVAEKRE
+738 DEKVAEIRE
-747 QLGGINGEIK
+747 KLGGINGEIK
-757 NLNEK
+757 NLNDK
-762 LLKIEEHKNIIE
+762 LAKIKEHENIIKD
-774 EKKKTLEKLE
+774 KKKNLERLK
-784 MKLELTKRFRDRI
+784 MKLELTKAFRERI
-797 RSMGKEVSKNM
+797 KSMGKEVSKNM

>member
-65 KSGKIQVEFTG
+65 KSAKIQVEFTG
-76 VDGED
+76 VDGEE

-113 LCGIRGDIKDVYD
+113 LCGIKGDIKDVYD
-126 NVIVAKQNEFI
+126 NVIVAKQNDFI
-137 SSFKAKPKEREE
+137 SSFKATAKDREK

-170 VEGEYKN
+170 VEGKYKN
-177 RITIEENS
+177 EIAIEENS
-185 IKSIADIMEDS
+185 IKSISDIIEDS
-196 QEVKEKR
+196 QEVKEKL
-203 DFEIEREKEFEK
+203 ELEEEREKEFEK
-215 YLNTLLTELKGIKE
+215 YLNNLSAELKEIKE
-229 KLNYINSN
+229 KLNQISGT
-237 EIKIEKISGD
+237 ELKIEKINGE
-247 IRKGEEVLKSL
+247 IRKSEEVLNSITL
-258 ISQEEKLKKQIEETV
+258 QEEKLKKQIEETI

-280 KNIEKHNEYL
+280 KNIENHNEYI
-290 KISEVL
+290 KTSEIL
-296 EEIKREKKELD
+296 ESIKKEKKELD
-307 RVKEEQNRL
+307 QIKEEQSNL
-316 EKELISL
+316 EKSLVSL
-323 EKLRGDSNNQIEL
+323 EKLRGDSNNQVNL

-345 VGCKEKKERVEFL
+345 VSCREKKDRVDFLQGEIEKKEKNLQVY
-358 KGEIGRKEKNIQL
+358 KG
-371 YKVELEKNIPLL
+371 ELEKNIPLL
-383 ETLEKFES
+383 EELERFES

-399 LSTFTVKLQ
+399 LSTFIVKLQ
-408 EKELDLKIKREQ
+408 EKESDLEIKKEQ
-420 RENLIKEKLDEKIEE
+420 RDNLIKERLDEKIEE
-435 FKKIEEDK
+435 FKRIENDK
-443 KIIEGEIEKNI
+443 KKIEGEIEKNI

-461 EAYEKLKSSI
+461 EAHEKLKSSI

-486 INSFFVERRKKYIE
+486 INNFFLERRKRYVE
-500 IIKDKKQQL
+500 IITDKKHQL
-509 EKFEILLKDKEKIVE
+509 EELEVKLKDKEKIVE
-524 MKTILNRLNYEIEAK
+524 MKTILNRLNH
-539 INEIELDQTKFQRGE
+539 EIELKISEIEVDQAKFQRGE

-577 EILSKNIQLETRIEN
+577 EILAKNTQLETKIEN

-598 IVERDKITDIL
+598 IIERDKIKNIL
-609 NKDIKML
+609 NEDIERGK
-616 EELKEKIENELLK
+616 ELKEKIEEKLLEIK
-629 INKLSLKEEEIKN
+629 EFSLKEKEIRNSIEE
-642 SVETNKPTLLKY
+642 NKPALVKY

-681 YKKALEKENLEVE
+681 YKKALEKESLEIE
-694 KELIKEKEIQE
+694 KEGLKEKESQE
-705 EKTLEELRERLKNI
+705 EKVLESLRENLIKL
-719 ENEISS
+719 ENSLVS
-725 LNKEELVKLQIEK
+725 LNKEELEKSQVEK
-738 DEKVAEKRE
+738 DEKVAEIRE
-747 QLGGINGEIK
+747 KLGGINGEIK
-757 NLNEK
+757 NLNDK
-762 LLKIEEHKNIIE
+762 LAKIKEHENIIKD
-774 EKKKTLEKLE
+774 KKKSLEKLK
-784 MKLELTKRFRDRI
+784 MKLELTKAFRERI
-797 RSMGKEVSKNM
+797 KSMGKEVSKNM

>member
-65 KSGKIQVEFTG
+65 KSAKIQVEFTG
-76 VDGED
+76 VDGEE

-113 LCGIRGDIKDVYD
+113 LCGIKGDIKDVYD

-137 SSFKAKPKEREE
+137 SSFKATAKDREK

-170 VEGEYKN
+170 VEGKYKN
-177 RITIEENS
+177 EIAIEENS
-185 IKSIADIMEDS
+185 IKSISDIIEDS
-196 QEVKEKR
+196 QEVKEKL
-203 DFEIEREKEFEK
+203 ELEEEREKEFEK
-215 YLNTLLTELKGIKE
+215 YLNNLSVELKEIKE
-229 KLNYINSN
+229 KLNQISGT
-237 EIKIEKISGD
+237 ELKIEKINGE
-247 IRKGEEVLKSL
+247 IRKSEEVLNNITL
-258 ISQEEKLKKQIEETV
+258 QEEKLKKQIEETI

-280 KNIEKHNEYL
+280 KNIENHNEYI
-290 KISEVL
+290 KTSEIL
-296 EEIKREKKELD
+296 ESVKKEKKELD
-307 RVKEEQNRL
+307 QIKEKQNNL

-323 EKLRGDSNNQIEL
+323 EKLRWDSNNQVNL

-345 VGCKEKKERVEFL
+345 VSCREKKDRVDFLQGEIEKKEKNL
-358 KGEIGRKEKNIQL
+358 QIYKG
-371 YKVELEKNIPLL
+371 ELEKNIPLL
-383 ETLEKFES
+383 EELERFES

-399 LSTFTVKLQ
+399 LNTFEVKLQ
-408 EKELDLKIKREQ
+408 EKESDLEIKKEQ
-420 RENLIKEKLDEKIEE
+420 RDNLIKERLDEKIEE
-435 FKKIEEDK
+435 FKRIENDK
-443 KIIEGEIEKNI
+443 KKIEGEIEKNI

-461 EAYEKLKSSI
+461 EAHEKLKSSI

-486 INSFFVERRKKYIE
+486 INNFFLERRKRYVE
-500 IIKDKKQQL
+500 IITDKKHQL
-509 EKFEILLKDKEKIVE
+509 EELEVKLKDKEKIVE
-524 MKTILNRLNYEIEAK
+524 MKTILNRLNH
-539 INEIELDQTKFQRGE
+539 EIELKISEIEVDQAKFQRGE

-566 WKLINSIKNRE
+566 WKLINNIKNRE
-577 EILSKNIQLETRIEN
+577 EILAKNTQLETKIEN

-598 IVERDKITDIL
+598 IIERDKIKNIL
-609 NKDIKML
+609 NEDIERGK
-616 EELKEKIENELLK
+616 ELKEKIEEKLLEIK
-629 INKLSLKEEEIKN
+629 ELSLKEEEIRD
-642 SVETNKPTLLKY
+642 SIEENKPALVKY

-660 VEKYETLLNSLKES
+660 VEKYETFLNSLKES

-681 YKKALEKENLEVE
+681 YKKALEKESLEVE
-694 KELIKEKEIQE
+694 KERLKEKESQE
-705 EKTLEELRERLKNI
+705 EKVLETLRENLLKL
-719 ENEISS
+719 ENSIVS
-725 LNKEELVKLQIEK
+725 LNKGELEKIQVEK
-738 DEKVAEKRE
+738 DEKVAEIRE
-747 QLGGINGEIK
+747 KLGGINGEIK
-757 NLNEK
+757 NLNDK
-762 LLKIEEHKNIIE
+762 LAKIKEHENIIKD
-774 EKKKTLEKLE
+774 KKKNLERLK
-784 MKLELTKRFRDRI
+784 MKLELTKAFRERI
-797 RSMGKEVSKNM
+797 KSMGKEVSKNM

>member
-65 KSGKIQVEFTG
+65 KSAKIQVEFTG
-76 VDGED
+76 VDGEE

-113 LCGIRGDIKDVYD
+113 LCGIKGDIKDVYD

-137 SSFKAKPKEREE
+137 SSFKATAKDREK

-170 VEGEYKN
+170 VEGKYKN
-177 RITIEENS
+177 EIAIEENS
-185 IKSIADIMEDS
+185 IKSISEVMEDS
-196 QEVKEKR
+196 QEVKEKL
-203 DFEIEREKEFEK
+203 ELEEEREKEFEK
-215 YLNTLLTELKGIKE
+215 YLNNLSAELKEIKE
-229 KLNYINSN
+229 KLNQISGT
-237 EIKIEKISGD
+237 ELKIEKINGE
-247 IRKGEEVLKSL
+247 IRKSEEVLNNITL
-258 ISQEEKLKKQIEETV
+258 QEEKLKKQIEETI

-280 KNIEKHNEYL
+280 KNIENHNEYI
-290 KISEVL
+290 KTSEIL
-296 EEIKREKKELD
+296 ESVKKEKKELD
-307 RVKEEQNRL
+307 QIKEKQNNL

-323 EKLRGDSNNQIEL
+323 EKLRGDSNNQVNL

-345 VGCKEKKERVEFL
+345 VSCREKKERVDFL
-358 KGEIGRKEKNIQL
+358 QGEIEKKEKNLQV
-371 YKVELEKNIPLL
+371 YKGELEKNIPLL
-383 ETLEKFES
+383 EELERFES

-399 LSTFTVKLQ
+399 LNTFEVKLQ
-408 EKELDLKIKREQ
+408 EKESDLEIKKEQ
-420 RENLIKEKLDEKIEE
+420 RDNLIKERLDEKIEE
-435 FKKIEEDK
+435 FKSIENDK
-443 KIIEGEIEKNI
+443 KKIEGEIEKNI

-461 EAYEKLKSSI
+461 EAHEKLKSSI

-486 INSFFVERRKKYIE
+486 INNFFLERRKRYVE
-500 IIKDKKQQL
+500 IITDKKHQL
-509 EKFEILLKDKEKIVE
+509 EELEVKLKDKEKIVE
-524 MKTILNRLNYEIEAK
+524 MKTILNRLNH
-539 INEIELDQTKFQRGE
+539 EIELKISEIEVDQAKFQRGE

-577 EILSKNIQLETRIEN
+577 EILAKNTQLETKIEN

-598 IVERDKITDIL
+598 IIERDKIKNIL
-609 NKDIKML
+609 NEDIERGK
-616 EELKEKIENELLK
+616 ELKEKIENEILK
-629 INKLSLKEEEIKN
+629 INELSLKEEEIRD
-642 SVETNKPTLLKY
+642 SIEENKPALVKY

-681 YKKALEKENLEVE
+681 YKKALEKESLEVE
-694 KELIKEKEIQE
+694 KERLKEKESQE
-705 EKTLEELRERLKNI
+705 EKVLETLRENLLKL
-719 ENEISS
+719 ENSIVS
-725 LNKEELVKLQIEK
+725 LNKGELEKIQVEK
-738 DEKVAEKRE
+738 DEKVAEIRE
-747 QLGGINGEIK
+747 KLGGINGEIK
-757 NLNEK
+757 NLNDK
-762 LLKIEEHKNIIE
+762 LAKIKEHENIIRD
-774 EKKKTLEKLE
+774 KKKSLEKLK
-784 MKLELTKRFRDRI
+784 MKLELTKAFRERI
-797 RSMGKEVSKNM
+797 KSMGKEVSKNM

>member
-65 KSGKIQVEFTG
+65 KSAKIQVEFTG
-76 VDGED
+76 VDGEE

-113 LCGIRGDIKDVYD
+113 LCGIKGDIKDVYD

-137 SSFKAKPKEREE
+137 SSFKATAKDREK

-170 VEGEYKN
+170 VEGKYKN
-177 RITIEENS
+177 EIAIEENS
-185 IKSIADIMEDS
+185 IKSISDIMEDS
-196 QEVKEKR
+196 QEVKEKL
-203 DFEIEREKEFEK
+203 ELEEEREKEFEK
-215 YLNTLLTELKGIKE
+215 YLNNLSVELKEIKE
-229 KLNYINSN
+229 KLNQISGT
-237 EIKIEKISGD
+237 ELKIEKINGE
-247 IRKGEEVLKSL
+247 IRKSEEVLNNITL
-258 ISQEEKLKKQIEETV
+258 QEEKLKKQIEETI

-280 KNIEKHNEYL
+280 KNIENHNEYI
-290 KISEVL
+290 KTSEIL
-296 EEIKREKKELD
+296 ESVKKEKKELD
-307 RVKEEQNRL
+307 QIKEKQNNL

-323 EKLRGDSNNQIEL
+323 EKLRGDSNNQVNL

-345 VGCKEKKERVEFL
+345 VSCREKKDRVDFLQGEIEKKEKNLQVY
-358 KGEIGRKEKNIQL
+358 KG
-371 YKVELEKNIPLL
+371 ELEKNIPLL
-383 ETLEKFES
+383 EELERFES

-399 LSTFTVKLQ
+399 LNTFEVKLQ
-408 EKELDLKIKREQ
+408 EKESDLEIKKEQ
-420 RENLIKEKLDEKIEE
+420 RDNLIKERLDEKIEE
-435 FKKIEEDK
+435 FKSIENDK
-443 KIIEGEIEKNI
+443 KKIEGEIEKNI

-461 EAYEKLKSSI
+461 EAHEKLKSSI

-486 INSFFVERRKKYIE
+486 INNFFLERRKRYVE
-500 IIKDKKQQL
+500 IITDKKHQL
-509 EKFEILLKDKEKIVE
+509 EELEVKLKDKEKIVE
-524 MKTILNRLNYEIEAK
+524 MKTILNRLNH
-539 INEIELDQTKFQRGE
+539 EIELKISEIEVDQAKFQRGE

-577 EILSKNIQLETRIEN
+577 EILAKNTQLETKIEN

-598 IVERDKITDIL
+598 IIERDKIKNIL
-609 NKDIKML
+609 NEDIERGK
-616 EELKEKIENELLK
+616 ELKEKIEEKLLEIK
-629 INKLSLKEEEIKN
+629 ELSLKEKEIRNSIEE
-642 SVETNKPTLLKY
+642 NKPALVKY

-681 YKKALEKENLEVE
+681 YKKALEKESLEVE
-694 KELIKEKEIQE
+694 KERLKEKESQE
-705 EKTLEELRERLKNI
+705 EKVLESLRENLLKL
-719 ENEISS
+719 ENSIIS
-725 LNKEELVKLQIEK
+725 LNKGELEKIQVEK
-738 DEKVAEKRE
+738 DEKVAEIRE
-747 QLGGINGEIK
+747 KLGGINGEIK
-757 NLNEK
+757 NLNDK
-762 LLKIEEHKNIIE
+762 LAKIKEHENIIKD
-774 EKKKTLEKLE
+774 KKKNLERLK
-784 MKLELTKRFRDRI
+784 MKLELTKAFRERI
-797 RSMGKEVSKNM
+797 KSMGKEVSKNM

>member
-65 KSGKIQVEFTG
+65 KSAKIQVEFTG
-76 VDGED
+76 VDGEE

-113 LCGIRGDIKDVYD
+113 LCGNKGDIKDVYD

-137 SSFKAKPKEREE
+137 SSFKATAKDREK

-170 VEGEYKN
+170 VEGKYKN
-177 RITIEENS
+177 EIAIEENS
-185 IKSIADIMEDS
+185 IKSISDIIEDS
-196 QEVKEKR
+196 QEVKEKL
-203 DFEIEREKEFEK
+203 ELEEEREKEFEK
-215 YLNTLLTELKGIKE
+215 YLNNLSVELKEIKE
-229 KLNYINSN
+229 KLNQISGT
-237 EIKIEKISGD
+237 ELKIEKINGE
-247 IRKGEEVLKSL
+247 IRKSEEVLNNITL
-258 ISQEEKLKKQIEETV
+258 QEEKLKKQIEETI

-280 KNIEKHNEYL
+280 KNIENHNEYI
-290 KISEVL
+290 KTSEIL
-296 EEIKREKKELD
+296 ESVKKEKKELD
-307 RVKEEQNRL
+307 QIKEKQNNL

-323 EKLRGDSNNQIEL
+323 EKLRGDSNNQVNL

-345 VGCKEKKERVEFL
+345 VSCREKKDRVDFLQGEIEKKEKNLQVY
-358 KGEIGRKEKNIQL
+358 KG
-371 YKVELEKNIPLL
+371 ELEKNIPLL
-383 ETLEKFES
+383 EELERFES

-399 LSTFTVKLQ
+399 LNTFEVKLQ
-408 EKELDLKIKREQ
+408 EKESDLEIKKEQ
-420 RENLIKEKLDEKIEE
+420 RDNLIKERLDEKIEE
-435 FKKIEEDK
+435 FKSIENDK
-443 KIIEGEIEKNI
+443 KKIEGEIEKNI

-461 EAYEKLKSSI
+461 EAHEKLKSSI

-486 INSFFVERRKKYIE
+486 INNFFLERRKRYVE
-500 IIKDKKQQL
+500 IITDKKHQL
-509 EKFEILLKDKEKIVE
+509 EELEVKLKDKEKIVE
-524 MKTILNRLNYEIEAK
+524 MKTILNRLNH
-539 INEIELDQTKFQRGE
+539 EIELKISEIEVDQAKFQRGE

-566 WKLINSIKNRE
+566 WRLINNIKNRE
-577 EILSKNIQLETRIEN
+577 EILAKNTQLETKIEN

-598 IVERDKITDIL
+598 IIERDKIKNIL
-609 NKDIKML
+609 NEDIEKGK
-616 EELKEKIENELLK
+616 ELKEKIENEILK
-629 INKLSLKEEEIKN
+629 INELSLKEEEIRN
-642 SVETNKPTLLKY
+642 SIEENKPALVKY

-681 YKKALEKENLEVE
+681 YKKALEKESLEVE
-694 KELIKEKEIQE
+694 KERLKEKESQE
-705 EKTLEELRERLKNI
+705 EKVLESLRENLLKL
-719 ENEISS
+719 ENSIIS
-725 LNKEELVKLQIEK
+725 LNKGELEKIQVEK
-738 DEKVAEKRE
+738 DEKVAEIRE
-747 QLGGINGEIK
+747 KLGGINGEIK
-757 NLNEK
+757 NLNDK
-762 LLKIEEHKNIIE
+762 LVKIKEHENIIRD
-774 EKKKTLEKLE
+774 KKKNLERLK
-784 MKLELTKRFRDRI
+784 MKLELTKAFRERI
-797 RSMGKEVSKNM
+797 KSMGKEVSKNM

>member
-65 KSGKIQVEFTG
+65 KSAKIQVEFTG
-76 VDGED
+76 VDGEE

-92 SIYRKSNPELE
+92 SIYRKSNPDLE

-137 SSFKAKPKEREE
+137 SSFKATAKDREK

-170 VEGEYKN
+170 VEGEYRS
-177 RITIEENS
+177 RILSEENS
-185 IKSIADIMEDS
+185 IKSISDIMEDS
-196 QEVKEKR
+196 QEIKEKL
-203 DFEIEREKEFEK
+203 ELEEEREKEFEK
-215 YLNTLLTELKGIKE
+215 YLNTLLVELKEIKE
-229 KLNYINSN
+229 KLNYINN
-237 EIKIEKISGD
+237 TEVEIEKINGD
-247 IRKGEEVLKSL
+247 IRKSEEVLKNL
-258 ISQEEKLKKQIEETV
+258 TSQKEKLKKQIEETI

-280 KNIEKHNEYL
+280 KNRDNYNSYIET
-290 KISEVL
+290 SEIL
-296 EEIKREKKELD
+296 ESIKKEKKKLD
-307 RVKEEQNRL
+307 QIKEEQNNL

-323 EKLRGDSNNQIEL
+323 EKLKGDSNNQIDI

-345 VGCKEKKERVEFL
+345 VGCKEKKDRFEFL
-358 KGEIGRKEKNIQL
+358 KDEIERKERNIEI

-399 LSTFTVKLQ
+399 LTSFKIQLQ
-408 EKELDLKIKREQ
+408 ERKSDLKIKEEQ
-420 RENLIKEKLDEKIEE
+420 RDNLIKEKLDEKIEE
-435 FKKIEEDK
+435 FKKIENDK
-443 KIIEGEIEKNI
+443 KKLEGEIEKNI

-461 EAYEKLKSSI
+461 EAHEKLKSSI
-471 CPFLNENCKNLSGKD
+471 CPFLNENCKNLSGRD
-486 INSFFVERRKKYIE
+486 INNFFLERRKRYVE
-500 IIKDKKQQL
+500 IITDKKHQL
-509 EKFEILLKDKEKIVE
+509 EELEAKLKDKEKIIE
-524 MKTILNRLNYEIEAK
+524 MKTILNRLNH
-539 INEIELDQTKFQRGE
+539 EIELKIKDIAIDQAKFQRGE
-554 EKLKNKKLEYEN
+554 ENLKNKKLECEN
-566 WKLINSIKNRE
+566 WKLINNIKNRE
-577 EILSKNIQLETRIEN
+577 ELLAKNTQLETRIEN
-592 ENSEKD
+592 ENSDKD
-598 IVERDKITDIL
+598 IIERDKIIEIL
-609 NKDIKML
+609 NEDIKTAKG
-616 EELKEKIENELLK
+616 LKEKIEKEELK
-629 INKLSLKEEEIKN
+629 IKEFSLKEVNLKN
-642 SVETNKPTLLKY
+642 SIEENIPALVKY

-660 VEKYETLLNSLKES
+660 VERHETLLNSLKES
-674 NELYLEN
+674 SELYLEN
-681 YKKALEKENLEVE
+681 YKKALEKKSLEIE
-694 KELIKEKEIQE
+694 KEGLKEKESQE
-705 EKTLEELRERLKNI
+705 IKTLEELRERLKNI
-719 ENEISS
+719 EVEISS
-725 LNKEELVKLQIEK
+725 LNKSELETIQAEK
-738 DEKVAEKRE
+738 DEKVAEVRE
-747 QLGGINGEIK
+747 QIGGINGEIK
-757 NLNEK
+757 NLKEK
-762 LLKIEEHKNIIE
+762 LLKVEEHKNIIE
-774 EKKKTLEKLE
+774 DKRKILEKLK
-784 MKLELTKRFRDRI
+784 MKLELTKRFRERI
-797 RSMGKEVSKNM
+797 KSMGKEVSKNM

-829 VIWSNE
+829 VVWSNE
-835 DKDKYSVYLSGDRGE
+835 DKDKYSVYLSGDRGD
-850 LRFEQLSGG
+850 LRFDQLSGG